1 MGFVMFRKKWLTA
14 RLPGVCLSAAC
25 ALPLV
30 AGAAAPYTTQSLS
43 LVRGWNAV
51 YVEVAPDATADELFA
66 DWPVDHVGLYD
77 PASFLATRQF
87 GADWDSGGL
96 SGSRMALWKR
106 GFPEASSIERI
117 PAGSVL
123 VTYCTNESHSVT
135 IRGVPAAPR
144 TTWHVSGTNAVHN
157 FFGFSTTQT
166 VDISAYLEGSPCE
179 DVKAKA
185 YYRIAGE
192 DPDAGPGTIEV
203 RSWISNVSD
212 GDVLLLPSDD
222 ISDWSGVLFVS
233 PMNGIDFGQDG
244 SKSTLTVRNDGTSP
258 RTVSMA
264 LEQAANAAELQLS
277 GTLPLWL
284 HVRDA
289 DVART
294 NAAWSAALS
303 GYGPVAEKE
312 LAPGETWRMEFGLDR
327 TAFATLAKGL
337 PFGAL
342 LRITENGASHAKVV
356 VPLAGETS
364 GVSASA
370 AAWPGGL
377 WVADVQFD
385 RIIPPGGSSE
395 TETGGAVKLRLP
407 IHIDAN
413 GKVRLLQRVVT
424 AGEIAADGT
433 YTYRLYAGSAVV
445 PTTATMVTRISAVC
459 LPTETPVI
467 EAEGGTGAASSGGIA
482 FSFTVAADGA
492 TSILRHPL
500 HPQHDGLRWD
510 FSTPTPSGDDFQN
523 YKGDVKPETFSVGNR
538 IEMSLDLN
546 GGEAA
551 WNPEGTKSGTCR
563 WTFSGLMRQGDIVL
577 SGQMTVK
584 RVSPVAEIV
593 LE

>member
-1 MGFVMFRKKWLTA
+1 MGFVMFRGKRLTA
-14 RLPGVCLSAAC
+14 RLSGVCLSFAC
-25 ALPLV
+25 VFPLV
-30 AGAAAPYTTQSLS
+30 AGAVAPYTTQSLS
-43 LVRGWNAV
+43 LVQGWNAV
-51 YVEVAPDATADELFA
+51 YVEVAPDAAADDLFA

-87 GADWDSGGL
+87 GADWDSEGL
-96 SGSRMALWKR
+96 TGSSMALWKR
-106 GFPEASSIERI
+106 GFPEASSLSRV

-144 TTWHVSGTNAVHN
+144 TTWHVSGTNAVYN
-157 FFGFSTTQT
+157 FFGFSTTQQT
-166 VDISAYLEGSPCE
+166 DISAYLEGSPCE
-179 DVKAKA
+179 GVKSRV
-185 YYRIAGE
+185 YYRIVG
-192 DPDAGPGTIEV
+192 DNLDAGPGPLEV
-203 RSWISNVSD
+203 RTWNSKVSD

-222 ISDWSGVLFVS
+222 LSDWSGVLFVS
-233 PMNGIDFGQDG
+233 PMNGIDFGQNG
-244 SKSTLTVRNDGTSP
+244 VKATLTVRNDGKSP
-258 RTVSMA
+258 RTVSVA

-277 GTLPLWL
+277 GTLPLCL

-303 GYGPVAEKE
+303 GYGPVAKKE
-312 LAPGETWRMEFGLDR
+312 LAPDETWRLEFGLDR
-327 TAFATLAKGL
+327 TAFSSLVKGL
-337 PFGAL
+337 SFGAL
-342 LRITENGASHAKVV
+342 LRITEDGDSHAKVV

-364 GVSASA
+364 GVVMPDA
-370 AAWPGGL
+370 ALPVGL

-385 RIIPPGGSSE
+385 HVLAPGSTVG
-395 TETGGAVKLRLP
+395 TETGGAAKLRLP

-467 EAEGGTGAASSGGIA
+467 EAAGESDSVIA
-482 FSFTVAADGA
+482 FSFAVAADGA

-510 FSTPTPSGDDFQN
+510 FSTPAPSGDDFQN

-538 IEMSLDLN
+538 IEMSFGLN

-563 WTFSGLMRQGDIVL
+563 WTFSGLMRQGNIVL
-577 SGQMTVK
+577 SGPMTVK
-584 RVSPVAEIV
+584 RVSSVAEIV

>member
-1 MGFVMFRKKWLTA
+1 MGFVMFREKWLTA
-14 RLPGVCLSAAC
+14 RLSGVCLYFAC
-25 ALPLV
+25 VFPLV
-30 AGAAAPYTTQSLS
+30 AGAVAPYTTQSLS
-43 LVRGWNAV
+43 LVQGWNAV
-51 YVEVAPDATADELFA
+51 YVEVAPDATADDLFA

-77 PASFLATRQF
+77 PVSFLATRQF
-87 GADWDSGGL
+87 GADWDSEGL
-96 SGSRMALWKR
+96 TGSSMALWKR
-106 GFPEASSIERI
+106 GFPEASSLSRV

-144 TTWHVSGTNAVHN
+144 TTWHVSGTNAVYN
-157 FFGFSTTQT
+157 FFGFSTTQQT
-166 VDISAYLEGSPCE
+166 DISAYLEGSPCE
-179 DVKAKA
+179 GVKSRA
-185 YYRIAGE
+185 YYRIVG
-192 DPDAGPGTIEV
+192 DNLDAGPDPLEV
-203 RSWISNVSD
+203 RTWNSKVSD

-222 ISDWSGVLFVS
+222 LSDWSGVLFVS
-233 PMNGIDFGQDG
+233 PMNGIDFGQNG
-244 SKSTLTVRNDGTSP
+244 VKATLTVRNDGKSP
-258 RTVSMA
+258 RTVSVS
-264 LEQAANAAELQLS
+264 LEQAVNAAELQLS
-277 GTLPLWL
+277 GTLPLCL

-303 GYGPVAEKE
+303 GYGPVAKKE
-312 LAPGETWRMEFGLDR
+312 LAPDETWRLEFGLDR
-327 TAFATLAKGL
+327 TAFSSLVKGL
-337 PFGAL
+337 SFGAL
-342 LRITENGASHAKVV
+342 LRITEDGDSHAKVV

-364 GVSASA
+364 GVVVPDA
-370 AAWPGGL
+370 ALPVGL

-385 RIIPPGGSSE
+385 HVLAPGGTVG
-395 TETGGAVKLRLP
+395 TETGGAAKLRLP

-467 EAEGGTGAASSGGIA
+467 EAAGESDSVIA

-510 FSTPTPSGDDFQN
+510 FSTPAPSGDDFQN

-538 IEMSLDLN
+538 IEMSFGLN

-551 WNPEGTKSGTCR
+551 WNPEDTKSGTCR
-563 WTFSGLMRQGDIVL
+563 WTFSGLMRQGNIVL
-577 SGQMTVK
+577 SGPMTVK
-584 RVSPVAEIV
+584 RVSSVAEIV

>member
-1 MGFVMFRKKWLTA
+1 MGFVMFREKWLTA
-14 RLPGVCLSAAC
+14 RLSGVCLYFAC
-25 ALPLV
+25 VFPLV
-30 AGAAAPYTTQSLS
+30 AGAVAPYTTQSLS
-43 LVRGWNAV
+43 LVQGWNAV
-51 YVEVAPDATADELFA
+51 YVEVAPDATADDLFA

-77 PASFLATRQF
+77 PVSFLVTRQF
-87 GADWDSGGL
+87 GADWDSEGL
-96 SGSRMALWKR
+96 TGSSMALWKR
-106 GFPEASSIERI
+106 GFPEASSFSRV

-144 TTWHVSGTNAVHN
+144 TTWHVSGTNAVYN
-157 FFGFSTTQT
+157 FFGFSTTQQT
-166 VDISAYLEGSPCE
+166 DISAYLEGSPCE
-179 DVKAKA
+179 GVKSRA
-185 YYRIAGE
+185 YYRIVG
-192 DPDAGPGTIEV
+192 DNLDAGPDPLEV
-203 RSWISNVSD
+203 RTWNSKVSD

-222 ISDWSGVLFVS
+222 LSDWSGVLFVS
-233 PMNGIDFGQDG
+233 PMNGIDFGQNG
-244 SKSTLTVRNDGTSP
+244 VKATLTVRNDGKSP
-258 RTVSMA
+258 RTVSVA

-277 GTLPLWL
+277 GTLPLCL

-303 GYGPVAEKE
+303 GYGPVTKKE
-312 LAPGETWRMEFGLDR
+312 LAPDETWRLEFGLDR
-327 TAFATLAKGL
+327 TAFSSLVKGL
-337 PFGAL
+337 SFGAL
-342 LRITENGASHAKVV
+342 LRITEDGDSHAKVV

-364 GVSASA
+364 GVVVPDA
-370 AAWPGGL
+370 ALPVGL

-385 RIIPPGGSSE
+385 HVLAPGSTVG
-395 TETGGAVKLRLP
+395 TETGGAAKLRLP

-445 PTTATMVTRISAVC
+445 PSTATMVTRISAVC

-467 EAEGGTGAASSGGIA
+467 EAAGESDSVIA
-482 FSFTVAADGA
+482 FSFAVAADGA

-510 FSTPTPSGDDFQN
+510 FSTPAPSGDDFQN

-538 IEMSLDLN
+538 IEMSFGLN

-551 WNPEGTKSGTCR
+551 WNPEDTKSGTCR
-563 WTFSGLMRQGDIVL
+563 WTFSGLMRQGNIVL
-577 SGQMTVK
+577 SGPMTVK
-584 RVSPVAEIV
+584 RVSSVAEIV

>member
-1 MGFVMFRKKWLTA
+1 MGFVMFRGKRLTA
-14 RLPGVCLSAAC
+14 RLSGVCLSFAC
-25 ALPLV
+25 VFPLV
-30 AGAAAPYTTQSLS
+30 AGAVAPYTTQSLS
-43 LVRGWNAV
+43 LVQGWNAV
-51 YVEVAPDATADELFA
+51 YVEVAPDAAADDLFA

-87 GADWDSGGL
+87 GADWDSEGL
-96 SGSRMALWKR
+96 TGSSMALWKR
-106 GFPEASSIERI
+106 GVPEASSLSRV

-144 TTWHVSGTNAVHN
+144 TTWHVSGTNAVYN
-157 FFGFSTTQT
+157 FFGFSTTQQT
-166 VDISAYLEGSPCE
+166 DISAYLEGSPCE
-179 DVKAKA
+179 GVKSRV
-185 YYRIAGE
+185 YYRIVG
-192 DPDAGPGTIEV
+192 DNLDAGPDPLEV
-203 RSWISNVSD
+203 RTWNSKVSD

-222 ISDWSGVLFVS
+222 LSDWSGVLFVS
-233 PMNGIDFGQDG
+233 PMNGIDFGQNG
-244 SKSTLTVRNDGTSP
+244 VKATLTVRNDGKSP
-258 RTVSMA
+258 RTVSVA

-277 GTLPLWL
+277 GTLPLCL

-303 GYGPVAEKE
+303 GYGPVAKKE
-312 LAPGETWRMEFGLDR
+312 LAPDETWRLEFGLDR
-327 TAFATLAKGL
+327 TAFSSLAKGL
-337 PFGAL
+337 SFGAL
-342 LRITENGASHAKVV
+342 LRITEDGDSHAKVV

-364 GVSASA
+364 GVVVPDA
-370 AAWPGGL
+370 ALPVGL

-385 RIIPPGGSSE
+385 HVLAPGSTVG
-395 TETGGAVKLRLP
+395 TETGGAAKLRLP

-467 EAEGGTGAASSGGIA
+467 EAAGESDSVIA

-510 FSTPTPSGDDFQN
+510 FSTPAPSGDDFQN

-538 IEMSLDLN
+538 IEMSFGLN

-551 WNPEGTKSGTCR
+551 WNPEDTKSGTCR
-563 WTFSGLMRQGDIVL
+563 WTFSGLMRQGNIVL
-577 SGQMTVK
+577 SGPMTVK
-584 RVSPVAEIV
+584 RVSSVAEIV

>member
-1 MGFVMFRKKWLTA
+1 MGFVMFRGKRLTA
-14 RLPGVCLSAAC
+14 RLSGVCLSFAC
-25 ALPLV
+25 VFPLV
-30 AGAAAPYTTQSLS
+30 AGAVAPYTTQSLS
-43 LVRGWNAV
+43 LVQGWNAV
-51 YVEVAPDATADELFA
+51 YVEVAPDAAADDLFA

-87 GADWDSGGL
+87 GADWDSEGL
-96 SGSRMALWKR
+96 TGSSMALWKR
-106 GFPEASSIERI
+106 GFPEASSFSRV

-135 IRGVPAAPR
+135 LRGAPAAPR
-144 TTWHVSGTNAVHN
+144 TTWHVSGTNAVYN
-157 FFGFSTTQT
+157 FFGFSTTQQT
-166 VDISAYLEGSPCE
+166 DISAYLEGSPCE
-179 DVKAKA
+179 GVKSRA
-185 YYRIAGE
+185 YYRIVG
-192 DPDAGPGTIEV
+192 DNLDAGPGPLEV
-203 RSWISNVSD
+203 RTWNSKVSD

-222 ISDWSGVLFVS
+222 LSDWSGVLFVS
-233 PMNGIDFGQDG
+233 PMNGVDFGQDG
-244 SKSTLTVRNDGTSP
+244 VKATLTVRNDGKSP
-258 RTVSMA
+258 RTVSVA

-277 GTLPLWL
+277 GTLPLCL

-303 GYGPVAEKE
+303 GYGPVAKKE
-312 LAPGETWRMEFGLDR
+312 LAPDETWRLEFGLDR
-327 TAFATLAKGL
+327 TAFSSLAKGL
-337 PFGAL
+337 SFGAL
-342 LRITENGASHAKVV
+342 LRITEDGDSHAKVV

-364 GVSASA
+364 GVVVPDA
-370 AAWPGGL
+370 ALPVGL

-385 RIIPPGGSSE
+385 HVLAPGSTVG
-395 TETGGAVKLRLP
+395 TETGGAAKLRLP

-467 EAEGGTGAASSGGIA
+467 EAAGESDSVIA

-510 FSTPTPSGDDFQN
+510 FSTPAPSGDDFQN

-538 IEMSLDLN
+538 IEMSFGLN

-563 WTFSGLMRQGDIVL
+563 WTFSGLMRQGNIVL
-577 SGQMTVK
+577 SGPMTVK
-584 RVSPVAEIV
+584 RVSSVAEIV

>member
-1 MGFVMFRKKWLTA
+1 MGFVMFRGKRLTA
-14 RLPGVCLSAAC
+14 RLSGVCLSFAC
-25 ALPLV
+25 VFPLV
-30 AGAAAPYTTQSLS
+30 VGAVAPYKTQSLS
-43 LVRGWNAV
+43 LVQGWNAV
-51 YVEVAPDATADELFA
+51 YVEVAPDAAADDLFA

-87 GADWDSGGL
+87 GADWDSEGL
-96 SGSRMALWKR
+96 TGSSMALWKR
-106 GFPEASSIERI
+106 GFPEASSLSRV

-144 TTWHVSGTNAVHN
+144 TTWHVSGTNAVYN
-157 FFGFSTTQT
+157 FFGFSTTQQT
-166 VDISAYLEGSPCE
+166 DISAYLEGSPCE
-179 DVKAKA
+179 GVKSRA
-185 YYRIAGE
+185 YYRIVG
-192 DPDAGPGTIEV
+192 DNLDAGPGLLEV
-203 RSWISNVSD
+203 RTWNSKVSD

-222 ISDWSGVLFVS
+222 LSDWSGVLFVS
-233 PMNGIDFGQDG
+233 PMNGIDFGQNG
-244 SKSTLTVRNDGTSP
+244 VKATLTVRNDGKSP
-258 RTVSMA
+258 RTVSVA

-277 GTLPLWL
+277 GTLPLCL

-303 GYGPVAEKE
+303 GYGPVAKKE
-312 LAPGETWRMEFGLDR
+312 LAPDETWRLEFGLDR
-327 TAFATLAKGL
+327 TAFSSLVKGL
-337 PFGAL
+337 SFGAL
-342 LRITENGASHAKVV
+342 LRITEDGDSHAKVV

-364 GVSASA
+364 GVVVPDA
-370 AAWPGGL
+370 ALPVGL

-385 RIIPPGGSSE
+385 HVLAPGSTVG
-395 TETGGAVKLRLP
+395 TETGGAAKLRLP

-467 EAEGGTGAASSGGIA
+467 EAAGESDSVIA
-482 FSFTVAADGA
+482 FSFAVAADGA

-510 FSTPTPSGDDFQN
+510 FSTPAPSGDDFQN

-538 IEMSLDLN
+538 IEMSFGLN

-551 WNPEGTKSGTCR
+551 WNPEDTKSGTCR
-563 WTFSGLMRQGDIVL
+563 WTFSGLMRQGNIVL
-577 SGQMTVK
+577 SGPMTVK
-584 RVSPVAEIV
+584 RVSSVAEIV

>member
-1 MGFVMFRKKWLTA
+1 MGFVMFREKWLTA
-14 RLPGVCLSAAC
+14 RLSGVCLYFAC
-25 ALPLV
+25 VFPLV
-30 AGAAAPYTTQSLS
+30 AGAVAPYTTQSLS
-43 LVRGWNAV
+43 LVQGWNAV
-51 YVEVAPDATADELFA
+51 YVEVAPDATADDLFA

-77 PASFLATRQF
+77 PVSFLVTRQF
-87 GADWDSGGL
+87 GADWDSEGL
-96 SGSRMALWKR
+96 TGSSMALWKR
-106 GFPEASSIERI
+106 GFPEASSLSRV

-144 TTWHVSGTNAVHN
+144 TTWHVSGTNAVYN
-157 FFGFSTTQT
+157 FFGFSTTQQT
-166 VDISAYLEGSPCE
+166 DISAYLEGSPCE
-179 DVKAKA
+179 GVKSRA
-185 YYRIAGE
+185 YYRIVG
-192 DPDAGPGTIEV
+192 DNLDAGPDPLEV
-203 RSWISNVSD
+203 RTWNSKVSD

-222 ISDWSGVLFVS
+222 LSDWSGVLFVS
-233 PMNGIDFGQDG
+233 PMNGIDFGQNG
-244 SKSTLTVRNDGTSP
+244 VKATLTVRNDGKSP
-258 RTVSMA
+258 RTVSVT
-264 LEQAANAAELQLS
+264 LEQAVNAAELQLS
-277 GTLPLWL
+277 GTLPLCL

-303 GYGPVAEKE
+303 GYGPVTKKE
-312 LAPGETWRMEFGLDR
+312 LAPDETWRLEFGLDR
-327 TAFATLAKGL
+327 TAFSSLVKGL
-337 PFGAL
+337 SFGAL
-342 LRITENGASHAKVV
+342 LRITEDGDSHAKVV

-364 GVSASA
+364 GVVVPDA
-370 AAWPGGL
+370 ALPVGL

-385 RIIPPGGSSE
+385 HVLAPGSTVG
-395 TETGGAVKLRLP
+395 TETGGAAKLRLP

-445 PTTATMVTRISAVC
+445 PSTATMVTRISAVC

-467 EAEGGTGAASSGGIA
+467 EAAGESDSVIA
-482 FSFTVAADGA
+482 FSFAVAADGA

-510 FSTPTPSGDDFQN
+510 FSTPAPSGDDFQN

-538 IEMSLDLN
+538 IEMSFGLN

-551 WNPEGTKSGTCR
+551 WNPEDTKSGTCR
-563 WTFSGLMRQGDIVL
+563 WTFSGLMRQGNIVL
-577 SGQMTVK
+577 SGPMTVK
-584 RVSPVAEIV
+584 RVSSVAEIV

>member
-1 MGFVMFRKKWLTA
+1 MGFVMFREKWLTA
-14 RLPGVCLSAAC
+14 RLSGVCLYFAC
-25 ALPLV
+25 VFPLV
-30 AGAAAPYTTQSLS
+30 AGAVAPYTTQSLS
-43 LVRGWNAV
+43 LVQGWNAV
-51 YVEVAPDATADELFA
+51 YVEVAPDATADDLFA

-77 PASFLATRQF
+77 PVSFLATRQF
-87 GADWDSGGL
+87 GADWDSEGL
-96 SGSRMALWKR
+96 TGSSMALWKR
-106 GFPEASSIERI
+106 GFPEASSLSRV

-144 TTWHVSGTNAVHN
+144 TTWHVSGTNAVYN
-157 FFGFSTTQT
+157 FFGFSTTQQT
-166 VDISAYLEGSPCE
+166 DISAYLEGSPCE
-179 DVKAKA
+179 GVKSRA
-185 YYRIAGE
+185 YYRIVG
-192 DPDAGPGTIEV
+192 DNLDAGPDPLEV
-203 RSWISNVSD
+203 RTWNSKVSD

-222 ISDWSGVLFVS
+222 LSDWSGVLFVS
-233 PMNGIDFGQDG
+233 PMNGIDFGQNG
-244 SKSTLTVRNDGTSP
+244 VKATLTVRNDGKSP
-258 RTVSMA
+258 RTVSVT
-264 LEQAANAAELQLS
+264 LEQAVNAAELQLS
-277 GTLPLWL
+277 GTLPLCL

-303 GYGPVAEKE
+303 GYGPVTKKE
-312 LAPGETWRMEFGLDR
+312 LAPDETWRLEFGLDR
-327 TAFATLAKGL
+327 TAFSSLVKGL
-337 PFGAL
+337 SFGAL
-342 LRITENGASHAKVV
+342 LRITEDGDSHAKVV

-364 GVSASA
+364 GVVVPDA
-370 AAWPGGL
+370 ALPVGL

-385 RIIPPGGSSE
+385 HVLAPGSTVG
-395 TETGGAVKLRLP
+395 TETGGAAKLRLP

-445 PTTATMVTRISAVC
+445 PSTATMVTRISAVC

-467 EAEGGTGAASSGGIA
+467 EAAGESDSVIA
-482 FSFTVAADGA
+482 FSFAVAADGA

-510 FSTPTPSGDDFQN
+510 FSTPAPSGDDFQN

-538 IEMSLDLN
+538 IEMSFGLN

-551 WNPEGTKSGTCR
+551 WNPEDTKSGTCR
-563 WTFSGLMRQGDIVL
+563 WTFSGLMRQGNIVL
-577 SGQMTVK
+577 SGPMTVK
-584 RVSPVAEIV
+584 RVSSVAEIV

>member
-1 MGFVMFRKKWLTA
+1 MGFVMFREKWLTA
-14 RLPGVCLSAAC
+14 RLSGVCLSFAC
-25 ALPLV
+25 VFPLV
-30 AGAAAPYTTQSLS
+30 AGAVAPYTTQSLS
-43 LVRGWNAV
+43 LVQGWNAV
-51 YVEVAPDATADELFA
+51 YVEVAPDAAADDLFA

-87 GADWDSGGL
+87 GADWDSEGL
-96 SGSRMALWKR
+96 TGSSMALWKR
-106 GFPEASSIERI
+106 GFPEASSLSRV

-144 TTWHVSGTNAVHN
+144 TTWHVSGTNAVYN
-157 FFGFSTTQT
+157 FFGFSTTQQT
-166 VDISAYLEGSPCE
+166 DISAYLEGSPCE
-179 DVKAKA
+179 GVKSRV
-185 YYRIAGE
+185 YYRIVG
-192 DPDAGPGTIEV
+192 DNLDAGPDPLEV
-203 RSWISNVSD
+203 RTWNSKVSD

-222 ISDWSGVLFVS
+222 LSDWSGVLFVS
-233 PMNGIDFGQDG
+233 PMNGIDFGQNG
-244 SKSTLTVRNDGTSP
+244 VKATLTVRNDGKSP
-258 RTVSMA
+258 RTVSVA

-277 GTLPLWL
+277 GTLPLCL

-303 GYGPVAEKE
+303 GYGPVAKKE
-312 LAPGETWRMEFGLDR
+312 LAPDETWRLEFGLDR
-327 TAFATLAKGL
+327 TAFSSLVKGL
-337 PFGAL
+337 SFGAL
-342 LRITENGASHAKVV
+342 LRITEDGDSHAKVV

-364 GVSASA
+364 GVVVPDA
-370 AAWPGGL
+370 ALPVGL

-385 RIIPPGGSSE
+385 HVLAPGSTVG
-395 TETGGAVKLRLP
+395 TETGGAAKLRLP

-413 GKVRLLQRVVT
+413 GKGRLLQRVVT

-467 EAEGGTGAASSGGIA
+467 EAAGESDSVIA
-482 FSFTVAADGA
+482 FSFAVAADGA

-510 FSTPTPSGDDFQN
+510 FSTPAPSGDDFQN

-538 IEMSLDLN
+538 IEMSFGLN

-563 WTFSGLMRQGDIVL
+563 WTFSGLMRQGNIVL
-577 SGQMTVK
+577 SGPMTVK
-584 RVSPVAEIV
+584 RVSSVAEIV

>member
-1 MGFVMFRKKWLTA
+1 MGFVMFREKWLTV
-14 RLPGVCLSAAC
+14 RLSGVCLSFAC
-25 ALPLV
+25 VFPLV
-30 AGAAAPYTTQSLS
+30 AGAVAPYTTQSLS
-43 LVRGWNAV
+43 LVQGWNAV
-51 YVEVAPDATADELFA
+51 YVEVAPDAAADDLFA

-87 GADWDSGGL
+87 GADWDSEGL
-96 SGSRMALWKR
+96 TGSSMALWKR
-106 GFPEASSIERI
+106 GFPEASSLSRV

-157 FFGFSTTQT
+157 FFGFSTTQQT
-166 VDISAYLEGSPCE
+166 DISAYLEGSPCE
-179 DVKAKA
+179 GVKSRA
-185 YYRIAGE
+185 YYRIVG
-192 DPDAGPGTIEV
+192 DNLDAGPGLLEV
-203 RSWISNVSD
+203 RTWNSKVPD

-222 ISDWSGVLFVS
+222 LSDWSGVLFVS
-233 PMNGIDFGQDG
+233 PMNGIDFGQNG
-244 SKSTLTVRNDGTSP
+244 VKATLTVRNDGKSP
-258 RTVSMA
+258 RTVSVA

-277 GTLPLWL
+277 GTLPLCL

-303 GYGPVAEKE
+303 GYGPVTKKE
-312 LAPGETWRMEFGLDR
+312 LAPDETWRLEFGLDR
-327 TAFATLAKGL
+327 TAFSSLVKGL
-337 PFGAL
+337 SFGAL
-342 LRITENGASHAKVV
+342 LRITEDGDSHAKVV

-364 GVSASA
+364 GVVVPDA
-370 AAWPGGL
+370 ALPVGL

-385 RIIPPGGSSE
+385 HVLAPGSTVG
-395 TETGGAVKLRLP
+395 TETGGAAKLRLP

-467 EAEGGTGAASSGGIA
+467 EAAGESDSVIA
-482 FSFTVAADGA
+482 FSFAVAADGA

-510 FSTPTPSGDDFQN
+510 FSTPAPSGDDFQN

-538 IEMSLDLN
+538 IEMSFGLN

-551 WNPEGTKSGTCR
+551 WNPEDTKSGTCR
-563 WTFSGLMRQGDIVL
+563 WTFSGLMRQGNIVL
-577 SGQMTVK
+577 SGPMTVK
-584 RVSPVAEIV
+584 RVSSVAEIV

>member
-1 MGFVMFRKKWLTA
+1 MGFVMFREKWLTA
-14 RLPGVCLSAAC
+14 RLSGVCLYFAC
-25 ALPLV
+25 VFPLV
-30 AGAAAPYTTQSLS
+30 AGAVAPYTTQSLS
-43 LVRGWNAV
+43 LVQGWNAV
-51 YVEVAPDATADELFA
+51 YVEVAPDAAADDLFA

-77 PASFLATRQF
+77 PVSFLVTRQF
-87 GADWDSGGL
+87 GADWDSEGL
-96 SGSRMALWKR
+96 TGSSMALWKR
-106 GFPEASSIERI
+106 GFPEASSLSRV

-144 TTWHVSGTNAVHN
+144 TTWHVSGTNAVYN
-157 FFGFSTTQT
+157 FFGFSTTQQT
-166 VDISAYLEGSPCE
+166 DISAYLEGSPCE
-179 DVKAKA
+179 GVKSRA
-185 YYRIAGE
+185 YYRIVG
-192 DPDAGPGTIEV
+192 DNLDAGPDPLEV
-203 RSWISNVSD
+203 RTWNSKVSD

-222 ISDWSGVLFVS
+222 LSDWSGVLFVS
-233 PMNGIDFGQDG
+233 PMNGIDFGQNG
-244 SKSTLTVRNDGTSP
+244 VKATLTVRNDGKSP
-258 RTVSMA
+258 RTVSVT
-264 LEQAANAAELQLS
+264 LEQAVNAAELQLS
-277 GTLPLWL
+277 GTLPLCL

-303 GYGPVAEKE
+303 GYGPVTKKE
-312 LAPGETWRMEFGLDR
+312 LAPDETWRLEFGLDR
-327 TAFATLAKGL
+327 TAFSSLVKGL
-337 PFGAL
+337 SFGAL
-342 LRITENGASHAKVV
+342 LRITEDGDSHAKVV

-364 GVSASA
+364 GVVVPDA
-370 AAWPGGL
+370 ALPVGL

-385 RIIPPGGSSE
+385 HVLAPGSTVG
-395 TETGGAVKLRLP
+395 TETGGAAKLRLP

-467 EAEGGTGAASSGGIA
+467 EAAGESDSVIA
-482 FSFTVAADGA
+482 FSFAVAADGA

-510 FSTPTPSGDDFQN
+510 FSTPAPSGDDFQN

-538 IEMSLDLN
+538 IEMSFGLN

-551 WNPEGTKSGTCR
+551 WNPEDTKSGTCR
-563 WTFSGLMRQGDIVL
+563 WTFSGLMRQGNIVL
-577 SGQMTVK
+577 SGPMTVK
-584 RVSPVAEIV
+584 RVSSVAEIV

>member
-1 MGFVMFRKKWLTA
+1 MGFVMFRGKRLTA
-14 RLPGVCLSAAC
+14 RLSGVCLSFAC
-25 ALPLV
+25 VFPLV
-30 AGAAAPYTTQSLS
+30 AGAVAPYTTQSLS
-43 LVRGWNAV
+43 LVQGWNAV
-51 YVEVAPDATADELFA
+51 YVEVAPDATADDLFA

-77 PASFLATRQF
+77 PVSFLATRQF
-87 GADWDSGGL
+87 GADWDSEGL
-96 SGSRMALWKR
+96 TGSSMALWKR
-106 GFPEASSIERI
+106 GFPEASSLSRV

-144 TTWHVSGTNAVHN
+144 TTWHVSGTNAVYN
-157 FFGFSTTQT
+157 FFGFSTTQQT
-166 VDISAYLEGSPCE
+166 DISAYLEGSPCE
-179 DVKAKA
+179 GVKSRV
-185 YYRIAGE
+185 YYRIVG
-192 DPDAGPGTIEV
+192 DNLDAGPGPLEV
-203 RSWISNVSD
+203 RTWNSKVSD

-222 ISDWSGVLFVS
+222 LSDWSGVLFVS
-233 PMNGIDFGQDG
+233 PMNGIDFGQNG
-244 SKSTLTVRNDGTSP
+244 VKATLTVRNDGKSP
-258 RTVSMA
+258 RTVSVA

-277 GTLPLWL
+277 GTLPLCL

-294 NAAWSAALS
+294 NAAWSVALS
-303 GYGPVAEKE
+303 GYGPVTKKE
-312 LAPGETWRMEFGLDR
+312 LAPDETWRLEFGLDR
-327 TAFATLAKGL
+327 TAFSSLVKGL
-337 PFGAL
+337 SFGAL
-342 LRITENGASHAKVV
+342 LRITEDGDSHAKVV

-364 GVSASA
+364 GVVVPDA
-370 AAWPGGL
+370 ALPVGL

-385 RIIPPGGSSE
+385 HVLAPGGTVG
-395 TETGGAVKLRLP
+395 TETGGAAKLRLP

-467 EAEGGTGAASSGGIA
+467 EAAGESDSVIA

-510 FSTPTPSGDDFQN
+510 FSTPAPSGDDFQN

-538 IEMSLDLN
+538 IEMSFGLN

-563 WTFSGLMRQGDIVL
+563 WTFSGLMRQGNIVL
-577 SGQMTVK
+577 SGPMTVK
-584 RVSPVAEIV
+584 RVSSVAEIV

>member
-1 MGFVMFRKKWLTA
+1 MGFVMFRGKRLTA
-14 RLPGVCLSAAC
+14 RLSGVCLSFAC
-25 ALPLV
+25 VFPLV
-30 AGAAAPYTTQSLS
+30 AGAVAPYTTQSLS
-43 LVRGWNAV
+43 LVQGWNAV
-51 YVEVAPDATADELFA
+51 YVEVAPDAAADDLFA

-87 GADWDSGGL
+87 GADWDSEGL
-96 SGSRMALWKR
+96 TGSSMALWKR
-106 GFPEASSIERI
+106 GFPEASSFSRV

-135 IRGVPAAPR
+135 LRGAPAAPR
-144 TTWHVSGTNAVHN
+144 TTWHVSGTNAVYN
-157 FFGFSTTQT
+157 FFGFSTTQQT
-166 VDISAYLEGSPCE
+166 DISAYLEGSPCE
-179 DVKAKA
+179 GVKSRA
-185 YYRIAGE
+185 YYRIVG
-192 DPDAGPGTIEV
+192 DNLDAGPGPIEV
-203 RSWISNVSD
+203 RSWNSKVSD
-212 GDVLLLPSDD
+212 GEVLLLPSDD
-222 ISDWSGVLFVS
+222 LSDWSGVLFVS
-233 PMNGIDFGQDG
+233 PMNGVDFGQDG
-244 SKSTLTVRNDGTSP
+244 VKATLTVRNDGKSP
-258 RTVSMA
+258 RTVSVA

-277 GTLPLWL
+277 GTLPLCL

-303 GYGPVAEKE
+303 GYGPVTKKE
-312 LAPGETWRMEFGLDR
+312 LAPDETWRLEFGLDR
-327 TAFATLAKGL
+327 TAFSSLVKGL
-337 PFGAL
+337 SFGAL
-342 LRITENGASHAKVV
+342 LRITEDGDSHAKVV

-364 GVSASA
+364 GVVVPDA
-370 AAWPGGL
+370 ALPVGL

-385 RIIPPGGSSE
+385 HVLAPGSTVG
-395 TETGGAVKLRLP
+395 TETGGAAKLRLP

-467 EAEGGTGAASSGGIA
+467 EAAGESDSVIA

-510 FSTPTPSGDDFQN
+510 FSTPAPSGDDFQN

-538 IEMSLDLN
+538 IEMSFGLN

-551 WNPEGTKSGTCR
+551 WNPEDTKSGTCR
-563 WTFSGLMRQGDIVL
+563 WTFSGLMRQGNIVL
-577 SGQMTVK
+577 SGPMTVK
-584 RVSPVAEIV
+584 RVSSVAEIV

>member
-1 MGFVMFRKKWLTA
+1 MGFVMFREKWLTA
-14 RLPGVCLSAAC
+14 RLSGVCLSFAC
-25 ALPLV
+25 VFPLV
-30 AGAAAPYTTQSLS
+30 AGAVAPYTTQSLS
-43 LVRGWNAV
+43 LMQGWNAV
-51 YVEVAPDATADELFA
+51 YVEVAPDAAADDLFA

-87 GADWDSGGL
+87 GADWDSEGL
-96 SGSRMALWKR
+96 TGSSMALWKR
-106 GFPEASSIERI
+106 GFPEASSLSRV

-157 FFGFSTTQT
+157 FFGFSTTQQT
-166 VDISAYLEGSPCE
+166 DISAYLEGSPCE
-179 DVKAKA
+179 GVKSRA
-185 YYRIAGE
+185 YYRIVG
-192 DPDAGPGTIEV
+192 DNLDAGPGLLEV
-203 RSWISNVSD
+203 RTWNSKVSD

-222 ISDWSGVLFVS
+222 LSDWSGVLFVS
-233 PMNGIDFGQDG
+233 PMNGIDFGQNG
-244 SKSTLTVRNDGTSP
+244 VKATLTVRNDGKSP
-258 RTVSMA
+258 RTVSVA

-277 GTLPLWL
+277 GTLPLCL

-303 GYGPVAEKE
+303 GYGPVTKKE
-312 LAPGETWRMEFGLDR
+312 LAPDETWRLEFGLDR
-327 TAFATLAKGL
+327 TAFSSLVKGL
-337 PFGAL
+337 SFGAL
-342 LRITENGASHAKVV
+342 LRITEDGDSHAKVV

-364 GVSASA
+364 GVVVPDA
-370 AAWPGGL
+370 ALPVGL

-385 RIIPPGGSSE
+385 HVLAPGSTVG
-395 TETGGAVKLRLP
+395 TETGGAAKLRLP

-467 EAEGGTGAASSGGIA
+467 EAAGESDSVIA

-510 FSTPTPSGDDFQN
+510 FSTPAPSGDDFQN

-538 IEMSLDLN
+538 IEMSFGLN

-551 WNPEGTKSGTCR
+551 WNPEDTKSGTCR
-563 WTFSGLMRQGDIVL
+563 WTFSGLMRQGNIVL
-577 SGQMTVK
+577 SGPMTVK
-584 RVSPVAEIV
+584 RVSSVAEIV

>member
-1 MGFVMFRKKWLTA
+1 MGFVMFRGKRLTA
-14 RLPGVCLSAAC
+14 RLSGVCLSFAC
-25 ALPLV
+25 VFPLV
-30 AGAAAPYTTQSLS
+30 AGAVAPYTTQSLS
-43 LVRGWNAV
+43 LVQGWNAV
-51 YVEVAPDATADELFA
+51 YVEVAPDAAADDLFA

-87 GADWDSGGL
+87 GADWDSEGL
-96 SGSRMALWKR
+96 TGSSMALWKR
-106 GFPEASSIERI
+106 GFPEASSLSRV

-144 TTWHVSGTNAVHN
+144 TTWHVSGTNAVYN
-157 FFGFSTTQT
+157 FFGFSTTQQT
-166 VDISAYLEGSPCE
+166 DISAYLEGSPCE
-179 DVKAKA
+179 GVKSRA
-185 YYRIAGE
+185 YYRIVG
-192 DPDAGPGTIEV
+192 DNLDAGPDPLEV
-203 RSWISNVSD
+203 RTWNSKVSD

-222 ISDWSGVLFVS
+222 LSDWSGVLFVS
-233 PMNGIDFGQDG
+233 PMNGIDFGQNG
-244 SKSTLTVRNDGTSP
+244 VKATLTVRNDGKSP
-258 RTVSMA
+258 RTVSVT
-264 LEQAANAAELQLS
+264 LEQAVNAAELQLS
-277 GTLPLWL
+277 GTLPLCL

-303 GYGPVAEKE
+303 GYGPVAKKE
-312 LAPGETWRMEFGLDR
+312 LAPDETWRLEFGLDR
-327 TAFATLAKGL
+327 TAFSSLVKGL
-337 PFGAL
+337 SFGAL
-342 LRITENGASHAKVV
+342 LRITEDGDSHAKVV

-364 GVSASA
+364 GVVVPDA
-370 AAWPGGL
+370 ALPVGL

-385 RIIPPGGSSE
+385 HVLAPGSTVG
-395 TETGGAVKLRLP
+395 TETGGAAKLRLP

-467 EAEGGTGAASSGGIA
+467 EAAGESDSVIA

-510 FSTPTPSGDDFQN
+510 FSTPAPSGDDFQN

-538 IEMSLDLN
+538 IEMSFGLN

-551 WNPEGTKSGTCR
+551 WNPEDTKSGTCR
-563 WTFSGLMRQGDIVL
+563 WTFSGLMRQGNIVL
-577 SGQMTVK
+577 SGPMTVK
-584 RVSPVAEIV
+584 RVSSVAEIV

>member
-1 MGFVMFRKKWLTA
+1 MGFVMFREKWLTV
-14 RLPGVCLSAAC
+14 RLSGVCLSFAC
-25 ALPLV
+25 VFPLV
-30 AGAAAPYTTQSLS
+30 AGAVAPYTTQSLS
-43 LVRGWNAV
+43 LVQGWNAV
-51 YVEVAPDATADELFA
+51 YVEVAPDAAADDLFA

-87 GADWDSGGL
+87 GADWDSEGL
-96 SGSRMALWKR
+96 TGSSMALWKR
-106 GFPEASSIERI
+106 GFPEASSLSRV

-144 TTWHVSGTNAVHN
+144 TTWHVSGTNAVYN
-157 FFGFSTTQT
+157 FFGFSTTQQT
-166 VDISAYLEGSPCE
+166 DISAYLEGSPCE
-179 DVKAKA
+179 GVKSRV
-185 YYRIAGE
+185 YYRIVG
-192 DPDAGPGTIEV
+192 DNLDAGPGPLEV
-203 RSWISNVSD
+203 RTWNSKVSD

-222 ISDWSGVLFVS
+222 LSDWSGVLFVS
-233 PMNGIDFGQDG
+233 PMTGIDFGQNG
-244 SKSTLTVRNDGTSP
+244 VKATLTVRNDGKSP
-258 RTVSMA
+258 RTVSVA

-277 GTLPLWL
+277 GTLPLCL

-303 GYGPVAEKE
+303 GYGPVTKKE
-312 LAPGETWRMEFGLDR
+312 LAPDETWRLEFGLDR
-327 TAFATLAKGL
+327 TAFSSLVKGL
-337 PFGAL
+337 SFGAL
-342 LRITENGASHAKVV
+342 LRITEDGDSHAKVV

-364 GVSASA
+364 GVVVPDA
-370 AAWPGGL
+370 ALPVGL

-385 RIIPPGGSSE
+385 HVLAPGSTVG
-395 TETGGAVKLRLP
+395 TETGGAAKLRLP

-467 EAEGGTGAASSGGIA
+467 EAAGESDSVIA
-482 FSFTVAADGA
+482 FSFAVAADGA

-510 FSTPTPSGDDFQN
+510 FSTPAPSGDDFQN

-538 IEMSLDLN
+538 IEMSFGLN

-551 WNPEGTKSGTCR
+551 WNPEDTKSGTCR
-563 WTFSGLMRQGDIVL
+563 WTFSGLMRQGNIVL
-577 SGQMTVK
+577 SGPMTVK
-584 RVSPVAEIV
+584 RVSSVAEIV

>member
-1 MGFVMFRKKWLTA
+1 MGFVMFREKWLTA
-14 RLPGVCLSAAC
+14 RLSGVCLYFAC
-25 ALPLV
+25 VFPLV
-30 AGAAAPYTTQSLS
+30 AGAVAPYTTQSLS
-43 LVRGWNAV
+43 LVQGWNAV
-51 YVEVAPDATADELFA
+51 YVEVAPDATADDLFA

-77 PASFLATRQF
+77 PVSFLVTRQF
-87 GADWDSGGL
+87 GADWDSEGL
-96 SGSRMALWKR
+96 TGSSMALWKR
-106 GFPEASSIERI
+106 GFPEASSLSRV

-144 TTWHVSGTNAVHN
+144 TTWHVSGTNAVYN
-157 FFGFSTTQT
+157 FFGFSTTQQT
-166 VDISAYLEGSPCE
+166 DISAYLEGSPCE
-179 DVKAKA
+179 GVKSRA
-185 YYRIAGE
+185 YYRIVG
-192 DPDAGPGTIEV
+192 DNLDAGPDPLEV
-203 RSWISNVSD
+203 RTWNSKVSD

-222 ISDWSGVLFVS
+222 LSDWSGVLFVS
-233 PMNGIDFGQDG
+233 PMNGIDFGQNG
-244 SKSTLTVRNDGTSP
+244 VKATLTVRNDGKSP
-258 RTVSMA
+258 RTVSVT
-264 LEQAANAAELQLS
+264 LEQAVNAAELQLS
-277 GTLPLWL
+277 GTLPLCL

-303 GYGPVAEKE
+303 GYGPVTKKE
-312 LAPGETWRMEFGLDR
+312 LAPDETWRLEFGLDR
-327 TAFATLAKGL
+327 TAFSSLVKGL
-337 PFGAL
+337 SFGAL
-342 LRITENGASHAKVV
+342 LRITEDGDSHAKVV

-364 GVSASA
+364 GVVVPDA
-370 AAWPGGL
+370 ALPVGL

-385 RIIPPGGSSE
+385 HVLAPGSTVG
-395 TETGGAVKLRLP
+395 TETGGAAKLRLP

-467 EAEGGTGAASSGGIA
+467 EAAGESDSVIA
-482 FSFTVAADGA
+482 FSFAVAADGA

-510 FSTPTPSGDDFQN
+510 FSTPAPSGDDFQN

-538 IEMSLDLN
+538 IEMSFGLN

-551 WNPEGTKSGTCR
+551 WNPEDTKSGTCR
-563 WTFSGLMRQGDIVL
+563 WTFSGLMRQGNIVL
-577 SGQMTVK
+577 SGPMTVK
-584 RVSPVAEIV
+584 RVSSVAEIV

>member
-1 MGFVMFRKKWLTA
+1 MGFVMFRGKRLTA
-14 RLPGVCLSAAC
+14 RLSGVCLSFAC
-25 ALPLV
+25 VFPLV
-30 AGAAAPYTTQSLS
+30 AGAVAPYTTQSLS
-43 LVRGWNAV
+43 LVQGWNAV
-51 YVEVAPDATADELFA
+51 YVEVAPDAAADDLFA

-87 GADWDSGGL
+87 GADWDSEGL
-96 SGSRMALWKR
+96 TGSSMALWKR
-106 GFPEASSIERI
+106 GFPEASSFSRV

-135 IRGVPAAPR
+135 LRGAPAAPR
-144 TTWHVSGTNAVHN
+144 TTWHVSGTNAVYN
-157 FFGFSTTQT
+157 FFGFSTTQQT
-166 VDISAYLEGSPCE
+166 DISAYLEGSPCE
-179 DVKAKA
+179 GVKSRA
-185 YYRIAGE
+185 YYRIVG
-192 DPDAGPGTIEV
+192 DNLDAGPDPLEV
-203 RSWISNVSD
+203 RTWNSKVSD

-222 ISDWSGVLFVS
+222 LSDWSGVLFVS
-233 PMNGIDFGQDG
+233 PMNGVDFGQDG
-244 SKSTLTVRNDGTSP
+244 VKATLTVRNDGKSP
-258 RTVSMA
+258 RTVSVA

-277 GTLPLWL
+277 GTLPLCL

-303 GYGPVAEKE
+303 GYGPVTKKE
-312 LAPGETWRMEFGLDR
+312 LAPDETWRLEFGLDR
-327 TAFATLAKGL
+327 TAFSSLAKGL
-337 PFGAL
+337 SFGAL
-342 LRITENGASHAKVV
+342 LRITEDGDSHAKVV

-364 GVSASA
+364 GVVVPDA
-370 AAWPGGL
+370 ALPVGL

-385 RIIPPGGSSE
+385 HVLAPGSTVG
-395 TETGGAVKLRLP
+395 TETGGAAKLRLP

-467 EAEGGTGAASSGGIA
+467 EAAGESDSVIA

-510 FSTPTPSGDDFQN
+510 FSTPAPSGDDFQN

-538 IEMSLDLN
+538 IEMSFGLN

-563 WTFSGLMRQGDIVL
+563 WTFSGLMRQGNIVL
-577 SGQMTVK
+577 SGPMTVK
-584 RVSPVAEIV
+584 RVSSVAEIV

>member
-1 MGFVMFRKKWLTA
+1 MGFVMFRGKRLTA
-14 RLPGVCLSAAC
+14 RLSGVCLSFAC
-25 ALPLV
+25 VFPLV
-30 AGAAAPYTTQSLS
+30 AGAVAPYTTQSLS
-43 LVRGWNAV
+43 LVQGWNAV
-51 YVEVAPDATADELFA
+51 YVEVAPDATADDLFA

-87 GADWDSGGL
+87 GADWDSEGL
-96 SGSRMALWKR
+96 TGSSMALWKR
-106 GFPEASSIERI
+106 GFPEASSLSRV

-144 TTWHVSGTNAVHN
+144 TTWHVSGTNAVCN
-157 FFGFSTTQT
+157 FFGFSTTQQT
-166 VDISAYLEGSPCE
+166 DISAYLEGSPCE
-179 DVKAKA
+179 GVKSRA
-185 YYRIAGE
+185 YYRIVG
-192 DPDAGPGTIEV
+192 DNLDAGPGPLEV
-203 RSWISNVSD
+203 RTWNSKVSD

-222 ISDWSGVLFVS
+222 LSDWSGVLFVS
-233 PMNGIDFGQDG
+233 PMNGIDFGQNG
-244 SKSTLTVRNDGTSP
+244 VKATLTVRNDGKSP
-258 RTVSMA
+258 RTVSVA

-277 GTLPLWL
+277 GTLPLCL

-303 GYGPVAEKE
+303 GYGPVTKKE
-312 LAPGETWRMEFGLDR
+312 LAPDETWRLEFGLDR
-327 TAFATLAKGL
+327 TAFSSLVKGL
-337 PFGAL
+337 SFGAL
-342 LRITENGASHAKVV
+342 LRITEDGDSHAKVV

-364 GVSASA
+364 GVVVPDA
-370 AAWPGGL
+370 ALPVGL

-385 RIIPPGGSSE
+385 HVLAPGSTVG
-395 TETGGAVKLRLP
+395 TETGGAAKLRLP

-467 EAEGGTGAASSGGIA
+467 EAAGESDSVIA
-482 FSFTVAADGA
+482 FSFAVAADGA

-510 FSTPTPSGDDFQN
+510 FSTPAPSGDDFQN

-538 IEMSLDLN
+538 IEMSFGLN

-551 WNPEGTKSGTCR
+551 WNPEDTKSGTCR
-563 WTFSGLMRQGDIVL
+563 WTFSGLMRQGNIVL
-577 SGQMTVK
+577 SGPMTVK
-584 RVSPVAEIV
+584 RVSSVAEIV

>member
-1 MGFVMFRKKWLTA
+1 MGFVMFREKWLTA
-14 RLPGVCLSAAC
+14 RLSGVCLYFAC
-25 ALPLV
+25 VFPLV
-30 AGAAAPYTTQSLS
+30 AGAVAPYTTQSLS
-43 LVRGWNAV
+43 LVQGWNAV
-51 YVEVAPDATADELFA
+51 YVEVAPDATADDLFA

-77 PASFLATRQF
+77 PVSFLATRQF
-87 GADWDSGGL
+87 GADWDSEGL
-96 SGSRMALWKR
+96 TGSSMALWKR
-106 GFPEASSIERI
+106 GFPEASSFSRV

-135 IRGVPAAPR
+135 LRGAPAAPR
-144 TTWHVSGTNAVHN
+144 TTWHVSGTNAVYN
-157 FFGFSTTQT
+157 FFGFSTTQQT
-166 VDISAYLEGSPCE
+166 DISAYLEGSPCE
-179 DVKAKA
+179 GVKSRA
-185 YYRIAGE
+185 YYRIVG
-192 DPDAGPGTIEV
+192 DNLDAGPDPLEV
-203 RSWISNVSD
+203 RTWNSKVSD

-222 ISDWSGVLFVS
+222 LSDWSGVLFVS
-233 PMNGIDFGQDG
+233 PMNGIDFGQNG
-244 SKSTLTVRNDGTSP
+244 VKATLTVRNDGKSP
-258 RTVSMA
+258 RTVSVT
-264 LEQAANAAELQLS
+264 LEQAVNAAELQLS
-277 GTLPLWL
+277 GTLPLCL

-303 GYGPVAEKE
+303 GYGPVTKKE
-312 LAPGETWRMEFGLDR
+312 LAPDETWRLEFGLDR
-327 TAFATLAKGL
+327 TAFSSLVKGL
-337 PFGAL
+337 SFGAL
-342 LRITENGASHAKVV
+342 LRITEDGDSHAKVV

-364 GVSASA
+364 GVVVPDA
-370 AAWPGGL
+370 ALPVGL

-385 RIIPPGGSSE
+385 HVLAPGSTVG
-395 TETGGAVKLRLP
+395 TETGGAAKLRLP

-445 PTTATMVTRISAVC
+445 PSTATMVTRISAVC

-467 EAEGGTGAASSGGIA
+467 EAAGESDSVIA
-482 FSFTVAADGA
+482 FSFAVAADGA

-510 FSTPTPSGDDFQN
+510 FSTPAPSGDDFQN

-538 IEMSLDLN
+538 IEMSFGLN

-551 WNPEGTKSGTCR
+551 WNPEDTKSGTCR
-563 WTFSGLMRQGDIVL
+563 WTFSGLMRQGNIVL
-577 SGQMTVK
+577 SGPMTVK
-584 RVSPVAEIV
+584 RVSSVAEIV

>member
-1 MGFVMFRKKWLTA
+1 MGFVMFREKRLTA
-14 RLPGVCLSAAC
+14 RLSGVCLSFAC
-25 ALPLV
+25 VFPLV
-30 AGAAAPYTTQSLS
+30 AGAVAPYTTQSLS
-43 LVRGWNAV
+43 LVQGWNAV
-51 YVEVAPDATADELFA
+51 YVEVAPDAAADDLFA

-77 PASFLATRQF
+77 PASFLTTRQF
-87 GADWDSGGL
+87 GADWDSEGL
-96 SGSRMALWKR
+96 TGSSMALWKR
-106 GFPEASSIERI
+106 GFPEASSFSRV

-135 IRGVPAAPR
+135 LRGAPAAPR
-144 TTWHVSGTNAVHN
+144 TTWHVSGTNAVYN
-157 FFGFSTTQT
+157 FFGFSTTQQT
-166 VDISAYLEGSPCE
+166 DISAYLEGSPCE
-179 DVKAKA
+179 GVKSRA
-185 YYRIAGE
+185 YYRIVG
-192 DPDAGPGTIEV
+192 DNLDAGPGPIEV
-203 RSWISNVSD
+203 RSWNSKVSD
-212 GDVLLLPSDD
+212 GEVLLLPSDD
-222 ISDWSGVLFVS
+222 LSDWSGVLFVS
-233 PMNGIDFGQDG
+233 PMNGVDFGQDG
-244 SKSTLTVRNDGTSP
+244 VKATLTVRNDGKSP
-258 RTVSMA
+258 RTVSVA

-277 GTLPLWL
+277 GTLPLCL

-303 GYGPVAEKE
+303 GYGPVAKKE
-312 LAPGETWRMEFGLDR
+312 LAPDETWRLEFGLDR
-327 TAFATLAKGL
+327 TAFSSLAKGL
-337 PFGAL
+337 SFGAL
-342 LRITENGASHAKVV
+342 LRITEDGDSHAKVV

-364 GVSASA
+364 GVVVPDA
-370 AAWPGGL
+370 ALPVGL

-385 RIIPPGGSSE
+385 HVLAPGSTVG
-395 TETGGAVKLRLP
+395 TETGGAAKLRLP

-467 EAEGGTGAASSGGIA
+467 EAAGESDSVIA

-510 FSTPTPSGDDFQN
+510 FSTPAPSGDDFQN

-538 IEMSLDLN
+538 IEMSFGLN

-563 WTFSGLMRQGDIVL
+563 WTFSGLMRQGNIVL
-577 SGQMTVK
+577 SGPMTVK
-584 RVSPVAEIV
+584 RVSSVAEIV

>member
-1 MGFVMFRKKWLTA
+1 MGFVMFREKWLTA
-14 RLPGVCLSAAC
+14 RLSGVCLSFAC
-25 ALPLV
+25 VFPLV
-30 AGAAAPYTTQSLS
+30 AGAVAPYTTQSLS
-43 LVRGWNAV
+43 LVQGWNAV
-51 YVEVAPDATADELFA
+51 YVEVAPDAAADDLFA

-87 GADWDSGGL
+87 GADWDSEGL
-96 SGSRMALWKR
+96 TGSSMALWKR
-106 GFPEASSIERI
+106 GFPEASSLSRV

-144 TTWHVSGTNAVHN
+144 TTWHVSGTNAVYN
-157 FFGFSTTQT
+157 FFGFSTTQQT
-166 VDISAYLEGSPCE
+166 DISAYLEGSPCE
-179 DVKAKA
+179 GVKSRA
-185 YYRIAGE
+185 YYRIVG
-192 DPDAGPGTIEV
+192 DNLDAGPGPLEV
-203 RSWISNVSD
+203 RTWNSKVSD

-222 ISDWSGVLFVS
+222 LSDWSGVLFVS
-233 PMNGIDFGQDG
+233 PMNGIDFGQNG
-244 SKSTLTVRNDGTSP
+244 VKATLTVRNDGKSP
-258 RTVSMA
+258 RTVSVA

-277 GTLPLWL
+277 GTLPLCL

-303 GYGPVAEKE
+303 GYGPVAKKE
-312 LAPGETWRMEFGLDR
+312 LAPDETWRLEFGLDR
-327 TAFATLAKGL
+327 TAFSSLVKGL
-337 PFGAL
+337 SFGAL
-342 LRITENGASHAKVV
+342 LRITEDGDSHAKVV

-364 GVSASA
+364 GVVVPDA
-370 AAWPGGL
+370 ALPVGL

-385 RIIPPGGSSE
+385 HVLAPGSTVG
-395 TETGGAVKLRLP
+395 TETGGAAKLRLP

-467 EAEGGTGAASSGGIA
+467 EAAGESDSVIA

-510 FSTPTPSGDDFQN
+510 FSTPAPSGDDFQN

-538 IEMSLDLN
+538 IEMSFGLN

-551 WNPEGTKSGTCR
+551 WNPEDTKSGTCR
-563 WTFSGLMRQGDIVL
+563 WTFSGLMRQGNIVL
-577 SGQMTVK
+577 SGPMTVK
-584 RVSPVAEIV
+584 RVSSVAEIV

>member
-1 MGFVMFRKKWLTA
+1 MGFVMFREKWLTA
-14 RLPGVCLSAAC
+14 RLSGVCLYFAC
-25 ALPLV
+25 VFPLV
-30 AGAAAPYTTQSLS
+30 AGAVAPYTTQSLS
-43 LVRGWNAV
+43 LVQGWNAV
-51 YVEVAPDATADELFA
+51 YVEVAPDATADDLFA

-77 PASFLATRQF
+77 PVSFLVTRQF
-87 GADWDSGGL
+87 GADWDSEGL
-96 SGSRMALWKR
+96 TGSSMALWKR
-106 GFPEASSIERI
+106 GFPEASSLSRV

-144 TTWHVSGTNAVHN
+144 TTWHVSGTNAVYN
-157 FFGFSTTQT
+157 FFGFSTTQQT
-166 VDISAYLEGSPCE
+166 DISAYLEGSPCE
-179 DVKAKA
+179 GVKSRA
-185 YYRIAGE
+185 YYRIVG
-192 DPDAGPGTIEV
+192 DNLDAGPDPLEV
-203 RSWISNVSD
+203 RTWNSKVSD

-222 ISDWSGVLFVS
+222 LSDWSGVLFVS
-233 PMNGIDFGQDG
+233 PMNGIDFGQNG
-244 SKSTLTVRNDGTSP
+244 VKATLTVRNDGKSP
-258 RTVSMA
+258 RTVSVT
-264 LEQAANAAELQLS
+264 LEQAVNAAELQLS
-277 GTLPLWL
+277 GTLPLCL

-303 GYGPVAEKE
+303 GYGPVTKKE
-312 LAPGETWRMEFGLDR
+312 LAPDETWRLEFGLDR
-327 TAFATLAKGL
+327 TAFSSLVKGL
-337 PFGAL
+337 SFGAL
-342 LRITENGASHAKVV
+342 LRITEDGDSHAKVV

-364 GVSASA
+364 GVVVPDA
-370 AAWPGGL
+370 ALPVGL

-385 RIIPPGGSSE
+385 HVLAPGSTVG
-395 TETGGAVKLRLP
+395 TETGGAAKLRLP

-467 EAEGGTGAASSGGIA
+467 EAAGESDSVIA

-510 FSTPTPSGDDFQN
+510 FSTPAPSGDDFQN

-538 IEMSLDLN
+538 IEMSFGLN

-551 WNPEGTKSGTCR
+551 WNPEDTKSGTCR
-563 WTFSGLMRQGDIVL
+563 WTFSGLMRQGNIVL
-577 SGQMTVK
+577 SGPMTVK
-584 RVSPVAEIV
+584 RVSSVAEIV

>member
-1 MGFVMFRKKWLTA
+1 MGFVMFREKRLTA
-14 RLPGVCLSAAC
+14 RLSGVCLSFAC
-25 ALPLV
+25 VFPLA
-30 AGAAAPYTTQSLS
+30 AGAVAPYTTQSLS
-43 LVRGWNAV
+43 LVQGWNAV
-51 YVEVAPDATADELFA
+51 YVEVAPDAAADDLFA

-87 GADWDSGGL
+87 GADWDSEGL
-96 SGSRMALWKR
+96 TGSSMALWKR
-106 GFPEASSIERI
+106 GFPEASSLSRV

-144 TTWHVSGTNAVHN
+144 TTWHVSGTNAVYN
-157 FFGFSTTQT
+157 FFGFSTTQQT
-166 VDISAYLEGSPCE
+166 DISAYLEGSPCE
-179 DVKAKA
+179 GVKSRA
-185 YYRIAGE
+185 YYRIVG
-192 DPDAGPGTIEV
+192 DNLDAGPGLLEV
-203 RSWISNVSD
+203 RTWNSKVSD

-222 ISDWSGVLFVS
+222 LSDWSGVLFVS
-233 PMNGIDFGQDG
+233 PMNGIDFGQNG
-244 SKSTLTVRNDGTSP
+244 VKATLTVRNDGKSP
-258 RTVSMA
+258 RTVSVA

-277 GTLPLWL
+277 GTLPLCL

-303 GYGPVAEKE
+303 GYGPVTKKE
-312 LAPGETWRMEFGLDR
+312 LAPDETWRLEFGLDR
-327 TAFATLAKGL
+327 TAFSSLVKGL
-337 PFGAL
+337 SFGAL
-342 LRITENGASHAKVV
+342 LRITEDGDSHAKVV

-364 GVSASA
+364 GVVVPDA
-370 AAWPGGL
+370 ALPVGL

-385 RIIPPGGSSE
+385 HVLAPGSTVG
-395 TETGGAVKLRLP
+395 TETGGAAKLRLP

-467 EAEGGTGAASSGGIA
+467 EAAGESDSVIA
-482 FSFTVAADGA
+482 FSFAVAADGA

-510 FSTPTPSGDDFQN
+510 FSTPAPSGDDFQN

-538 IEMSLDLN
+538 IEMSFGLN
-546 GGEAA
+546 GGEPA
-551 WNPEGTKSGTCR
+551 WNPEDTKSGTCR
-563 WTFSGLMRQGDIVL
+563 WTFSGLMRQGNIVL
-577 SGQMTVK
+577 SGPMTVK
-584 RVSPVAEIV
+584 RVSSVAEIV

>member
-1 MGFVMFRKKWLTA
+1 MGFVMFRGKRLTA
-14 RLPGVCLSAAC
+14 RLSGVCLSFAC
-25 ALPLV
+25 VFPLV
-30 AGAAAPYTTQSLS
+30 AGAVAPYTTQSLS
-43 LVRGWNAV
+43 LVQGWNAV
-51 YVEVAPDATADELFA
+51 YVEVAPDAAADDLFA

-87 GADWDSGGL
+87 GADWDSEGL
-96 SGSRMALWKR
+96 TGSSMALWKR
-106 GFPEASSIERI
+106 GFPEASSLSRV

-144 TTWHVSGTNAVHN
+144 TTWHVSGTNAVYN
-157 FFGFSTTQT
+157 FFGFSTTQQT
-166 VDISAYLEGSPCE
+166 DISAYLEGSPCE
-179 DVKAKA
+179 GVKSRA
-185 YYRIAGE
+185 YYRIVG
-192 DPDAGPGTIEV
+192 DNLDAGPGSLEV
-203 RSWISNVSD
+203 RTWNSKVSD

-222 ISDWSGVLFVS
+222 LSDWSGVLFVS
-233 PMNGIDFGQDG
+233 PMTGIDFGQNG
-244 SKSTLTVRNDGTSP
+244 VKATLTVRNDGKSP
-258 RTVSMA
+258 RTVSVA

-277 GTLPLWL
+277 GTLPLCL

-294 NAAWSAALS
+294 NAAWAAALS
-303 GYGPVAEKE
+303 GYGPVTKKE
-312 LAPGETWRMEFGLDR
+312 LAPDETWRLEFGLDR
-327 TAFATLAKGL
+327 TAFSSLVKGL
-337 PFGAL
+337 SFGAL
-342 LRITENGASHAKVV
+342 LRITEDGDSHAKVV

-364 GVSASA
+364 GVVVPDA
-370 AAWPGGL
+370 ALPVGL

-385 RIIPPGGSSE
+385 HVLAPGSTVG
-395 TETGGAVKLRLP
+395 TETGGAAKLRLP

-467 EAEGGTGAASSGGIA
+467 EAAGESDSVIA
-482 FSFTVAADGA
+482 FSFAVAADGA

-510 FSTPTPSGDDFQN
+510 FSTPAPSGDDFQN

-538 IEMSLDLN
+538 IEMSFGLN

-551 WNPEGTKSGTCR
+551 WNPEDTKSGTCR
-563 WTFSGLMRQGDIVL
+563 WTFSGLMRQGNIVL
-577 SGQMTVK
+577 SGPMTVK
-584 RVSPVAEIV
+584 RVSSVAEIV

>member
-1 MGFVMFRKKWLTA
+1 MGFVMFRGKRLTA
-14 RLPGVCLSAAC
+14 RLSGVCLSFAC
-25 ALPLV
+25 VFPLV
-30 AGAAAPYTTQSLS
+30 AGAVAPYTTQSLS
-43 LVRGWNAV
+43 LVQGWNAV
-51 YVEVAPDATADELFA
+51 YVEVAPDATANDFFA

-87 GADWDSGGL
+87 GADWDSEGL
-96 SGSRMALWKR
+96 TGSSMALWKR
-106 GFPEASSIERI
+106 GFPEASSLSRV

-144 TTWHVSGTNAVHN
+144 TTWHVSGTNAVYN
-157 FFGFSTTQT
+157 FFGFSTTQQT
-166 VDISAYLEGSPCE
+166 DISAYLEGSPCE
-179 DVKAKA
+179 GVKSRA
-185 YYRIAGE
+185 YYRIVG
-192 DPDAGPGTIEV
+192 DNLDAGPGPIEV
-203 RSWISNVSD
+203 RSWNSKVSD
-212 GDVLLLPSDD
+212 GEVLLLPSDD
-222 ISDWSGVLFVS
+222 LSDWSGVLFVS
-233 PMNGIDFGQDG
+233 PMNGVDFGQDG
-244 SKSTLTVRNDGTSP
+244 VKATLTVRNDGKSP
-258 RTVSMA
+258 RTVSVA

-277 GTLPLWL
+277 GTLPLCL

-303 GYGPVAEKE
+303 GYGPVAKKE
-312 LAPGETWRMEFGLDR
+312 LAPDETWRLEFGLDR
-327 TAFATLAKGL
+327 TAFSSLAKGL
-337 PFGAL
+337 SFGAL
-342 LRITENGASHAKVV
+342 LRITEDGDSHAKVV

-364 GVSASA
+364 GVVVPDA
-370 AAWPGGL
+370 ALPVGL

-385 RIIPPGGSSE
+385 HVLAPGSTVG
-395 TETGGAVKLRLP
+395 TETGGAAKLRLP

-467 EAEGGTGAASSGGIA
+467 EAAGESDSVIA

-510 FSTPTPSGDDFQN
+510 FSTPAPSGDDFQN

-538 IEMSLDLN
+538 IEMSFGLN

-551 WNPEGTKSGTCR
+551 WNPEDTKSGTCR
-563 WTFSGLMRQGDIVL
+563 WTFSGLMRQGNIVL
-577 SGQMTVK
+577 SGPMTVK
-584 RVSPVAEIV
+584 RVSSVAEIV

>member
-1 MGFVMFRKKWLTA
+1 MGFVMFRGKRLTA
-14 RLPGVCLSAAC
+14 RLSGVCLSFAC
-25 ALPLV
+25 VFPLV
-30 AGAAAPYTTQSLS
+30 AGAVAPYTTQSLS
-43 LVRGWNAV
+43 LVQGWNAV
-51 YVEVAPDATADELFA
+51 YVEVAPDATADDLFA

-77 PASFLATRQF
+77 PVSFLATRQF
-87 GADWDSGGL
+87 GADWDSEGL
-96 SGSRMALWKR
+96 TGSSMALWKR
-106 GFPEASSIERI
+106 GCPEASSLSRV
-117 PAGSVL
+117 PAGSVR
-123 VTYCTNESHSVT
+123 VAYCTNESHSVT

-144 TTWHVSGTNAVHN
+144 TTWHVSGTNAVYN
-157 FFGFSTTQT
+157 FFGFSTTQQT
-166 VDISAYLEGSPCE
+166 DISAYLEGSPCE
-179 DVKAKA
+179 GVKSRA
-185 YYRIAGE
+185 YYRIVG
-192 DPDAGPGTIEV
+192 DNLDAGPDPLEV
-203 RSWISNVSD
+203 RTWNSKVSD

-222 ISDWSGVLFVS
+222 LSDWSGVLFVS
-233 PMNGIDFGQDG
+233 PMNGIDFGQNG
-244 SKSTLTVRNDGTSP
+244 VKATLTVRNDGKSP
-258 RTVSMA
+258 RTVSVT
-264 LEQAANAAELQLS
+264 LEQAVNAAELQLS
-277 GTLPLWL
+277 GTLPLCL

-303 GYGPVAEKE
+303 GYGPVAKKE
-312 LAPGETWRMEFGLDR
+312 LAPDETWRLEFGLDR
-327 TAFATLAKGL
+327 TAFSSLVKGL
-337 PFGAL
+337 SFGAL
-342 LRITENGASHAKVV
+342 LRITEDGDSHAKVV

-364 GVSASA
+364 GVVVPDA
-370 AAWPGGL
+370 ALPVGL

-385 RIIPPGGSSE
+385 HVLAPGSTVG
-395 TETGGAVKLRLP
+395 TETGGAAKLRLP

-467 EAEGGTGAASSGGIA
+467 EAAGESDSVIA
-482 FSFTVAADGA
+482 FSFAVAADGA

-510 FSTPTPSGDDFQN
+510 FSTPAPSGDDFQN

-538 IEMSLDLN
+538 IEMSFGLN

-551 WNPEGTKSGTCR
+551 WNPEDTKSGTCR
-563 WTFSGLMRQGDIVL
+563 WTFSGLMRQGNIVL
-577 SGQMTVK
+577 SGPMTVK
-584 RVSPVAEIV
+584 RVSSVAEIV

>member
-1 MGFVMFRKKWLTA
+1 MGFVMFRGKRLTA
-14 RLPGVCLSAAC
+14 RLSGVCLSFAC
-25 ALPLV
+25 VFPLV
-30 AGAAAPYTTQSLS
+30 AGAVAPYTTQSLS
-43 LVRGWNAV
+43 LVQGWNAV
-51 YVEVAPDATADELFA
+51 YVEVAPDAAADDLFA

-87 GADWDSGGL
+87 GADWDSEGL
-96 SGSRMALWKR
+96 TGSSMALWKR
-106 GFPEASSIERI
+106 GFPEASSFSRV

-135 IRGVPAAPR
+135 LRGAPAAPR
-144 TTWHVSGTNAVHN
+144 TTWHVSGTNAVYN
-157 FFGFSTTQT
+157 FFGFSTTQQT
-166 VDISAYLEGSPCE
+166 DISAYLEGSPCE
-179 DVKAKA
+179 GVKSRA
-185 YYRIAGE
+185 YYRIVG
-192 DPDAGPGTIEV
+192 DNLDAGPDPLEV
-203 RSWISNVSD
+203 RTWNSKVSD

-222 ISDWSGVLFVS
+222 LSDWSGVLFVS
-233 PMNGIDFGQDG
+233 PMNGVDFGQDG
-244 SKSTLTVRNDGTSP
+244 VKATLTVRNDGKSP
-258 RTVSMA
+258 RTVSVA

-277 GTLPLWL
+277 GTLPLCL

-303 GYGPVAEKE
+303 GYGPVAKKE
-312 LAPGETWRMEFGLDR
+312 LAPDETWRLEFGLDR
-327 TAFATLAKGL
+327 TAFSSLAKGL
-337 PFGAL
+337 SFGAL
-342 LRITENGASHAKVV
+342 LRITEDGDSHAKVV

-364 GVSASA
+364 GVVVPDA
-370 AAWPGGL
+370 ALPVGL

-385 RIIPPGGSSE
+385 HVLAPGSTVG
-395 TETGGAVKLRLP
+395 TETGGAAKLRLP

-467 EAEGGTGAASSGGIA
+467 EAAGESDSVIA

-510 FSTPTPSGDDFQN
+510 FSTPAPSGDDFQN

-538 IEMSLDLN
+538 IEMSFGLN

-551 WNPEGTKSGTCR
+551 WNPEDTKSGTCR
-563 WTFSGLMRQGDIVL
+563 WTFSGLMRQGNIVL
-577 SGQMTVK
+577 SGPMTVK
-584 RVSPVAEIV
+584 RVSSVAEIV

>member
-1 MGFVMFRKKWLTA
+1 MGFVMFRGKRLTA
-14 RLPGVCLSAAC
+14 RLSGVCLSFAC
-25 ALPLV
+25 VFPLV
-30 AGAAAPYTTQSLS
+30 AGAVAPYTTQSLS
-43 LVRGWNAV
+43 LVQGWNAV
-51 YVEVAPDATADELFA
+51 YVEVAPDAAADDLFA

-87 GADWDSGGL
+87 GADWDSEGL
-96 SGSRMALWKR
+96 TGSSMALWKR
-106 GFPEASSIERI
+106 GFPEASSFSRV

-144 TTWHVSGTNAVHN
+144 TTWHVSGTNAVYN
-157 FFGFSTTQT
+157 FFGFSTTQQT
-166 VDISAYLEGSPCE
+166 DISAYLEGSPCE
-179 DVKAKA
+179 GVKSRA
-185 YYRIAGE
+185 YYRIVG
-192 DPDAGPGTIEV
+192 DNLDAGPDPLEV
-203 RSWISNVSD
+203 RTWNSKVSD
-212 GDVLLLPSDD
+212 GEVLLLPSDD
-222 ISDWSGVLFVS
+222 LSDWSGVLFVS
-233 PMNGIDFGQDG
+233 PMNGIDFGQNG
-244 SKSTLTVRNDGTSP
+244 VKATLTVRNDGKSP
-258 RTVSMA
+258 RTVSVA

-277 GTLPLWL
+277 GTLPLCL

-303 GYGPVAEKE
+303 GYGPVAKKE
-312 LAPGETWRMEFGLDR
+312 LAPDETWRLEFGLDR
-327 TAFATLAKGL
+327 TAFSSLVKGL
-337 PFGAL
+337 SFGAL
-342 LRITENGASHAKVV
+342 LRITEDGDSHAKVV

-364 GVSASA
+364 GVVVPDA
-370 AAWPGGL
+370 ALPVGL

-385 RIIPPGGSSE
+385 HVLAPGSTVG
-395 TETGGAVKLRLP
+395 TETGGAAKLRLP

-467 EAEGGTGAASSGGIA
+467 EAAGESDSVIA

-510 FSTPTPSGDDFQN
+510 FSTPAPSGDDFQN

-538 IEMSLDLN
+538 IEMSFGLN

-563 WTFSGLMRQGDIVL
+563 WTFSGLMRQGNIVL
-577 SGQMTVK
+577 SGPMTVK
-584 RVSPVAEIV
+584 RVSSVAEIV

>member
-1 MGFVMFRKKWLTA
+1 MGFVMFRGKRLTA
-14 RLPGVCLSAAC
+14 RLSGVCLSFAC
-25 ALPLV
+25 VFPLV
-30 AGAAAPYTTQSLS
+30 AGAVAPYTTQSLS
-43 LVRGWNAV
+43 LVQGWNAV
-51 YVEVAPDATADELFA
+51 YVEVAPDATANDFFA

-87 GADWDSGGL
+87 GADWDSEGL
-96 SGSRMALWKR
+96 TGSSMALWKR
-106 GFPEASSIERI
+106 GFPEASSLSRV

-144 TTWHVSGTNAVHN
+144 TTWHVSGTNAVYN
-157 FFGFSTTQT
+157 FFGFSTTQQT
-166 VDISAYLEGSPCE
+166 DISAYLEGSPCE
-179 DVKAKA
+179 GVKSRA
-185 YYRIAGE
+185 YYRIVG
-192 DPDAGPGTIEV
+192 DNLDAGPGPLEV
-203 RSWISNVSD
+203 RTWNSKVSD

-222 ISDWSGVLFVS
+222 LSDWSGVLFVS
-233 PMNGIDFGQDG
+233 PMNGIDFGQNG
-244 SKSTLTVRNDGTSP
+244 VKATLTVRNDGKSP
-258 RTVSMA
+258 RTVSVA

-277 GTLPLWL
+277 GTLPLCL

-303 GYGPVAEKE
+303 GYGPVTKKE
-312 LAPGETWRMEFGLDR
+312 LAPDETWRLEFGLDR
-327 TAFATLAKGL
+327 TAFSSLVKGL
-337 PFGAL
+337 SFGAL
-342 LRITENGASHAKVV
+342 LRITEDGDSHAKVV

-364 GVSASA
+364 GVVVPDA
-370 AAWPGGL
+370 ALPVGL

-385 RIIPPGGSSE
+385 HVLAPGSTVG
-395 TETGGAVKLRLP
+395 TETGGAAKLRLP

-467 EAEGGTGAASSGGIA
+467 EAAGESDSVIA

-510 FSTPTPSGDDFQN
+510 FSTPAPSGDDFQN

-538 IEMSLDLN
+538 IEMSFGLN

-551 WNPEGTKSGTCR
+551 WNPEDTKSGTCR
-563 WTFSGLMRQGDIVL
+563 WTFSGLMRQGNIVL
-577 SGQMTVK
+577 SGPMTVK
-584 RVSPVAEIV
+584 RVSSVAEIV

>member
-1 MGFVMFRKKWLTA
+1 MGFVMFREKWLTA
-14 RLPGVCLSAAC
+14 RLSGVCLSFAC
-25 ALPLV
+25 VFPLV
-30 AGAAAPYTTQSLS
+30 AGAVAPYTTQSLS
-43 LVRGWNAV
+43 LVQGWNAV
-51 YVEVAPDATADELFA
+51 YVEVAPDAAADDLFA

-87 GADWDSGGL
+87 GADWDSEGL
-96 SGSRMALWKR
+96 TGSSMALWKR
-106 GFPEASSIERI
+106 GVPEASSLSRV

-123 VTYCTNESHSVT
+123 VTYCTNENHSVT

-144 TTWHVSGTNAVHN
+144 TTWHVSGTNAVYN
-157 FFGFSTTQT
+157 FFGFSTTQQT
-166 VDISAYLEGSPCE
+166 DISAYLEGSPCE
-179 DVKAKA
+179 GVKSRV
-185 YYRIAGE
+185 YYRIVG
-192 DPDAGPGTIEV
+192 DNLDAGPDPLEV
-203 RSWISNVSD
+203 RTWNSKVSD

-222 ISDWSGVLFVS
+222 LSDWSGVLFVS
-233 PMNGIDFGQDG
+233 PMNGIDFGQNG
-244 SKSTLTVRNDGTSP
+244 VKATLTVRNDGKSP
-258 RTVSMA
+258 RTVSVA

-277 GTLPLWL
+277 GTLPLCL

-303 GYGPVAEKE
+303 GYGPVAKKE
-312 LAPGETWRMEFGLDR
+312 LAPDETWRLEFGLDR
-327 TAFATLAKGL
+327 TAFSSLVKGL
-337 PFGAL
+337 SFGAL
-342 LRITENGASHAKVV
+342 LRITEDGDSHAKVV

-364 GVSASA
+364 GVVVPDA
-370 AAWPGGL
+370 ALPVGL

-385 RIIPPGGSSE
+385 HVLAPGSTVG
-395 TETGGAVKLRLP
+395 TETGGAAKLRLP

-467 EAEGGTGAASSGGIA
+467 EAAGESDSVIA
-482 FSFTVAADGA
+482 FSFAVAADGA

-510 FSTPTPSGDDFQN
+510 FSTPAPSGDDFQN

-538 IEMSLDLN
+538 IEMSFGLN

-551 WNPEGTKSGTCR
+551 WNPEDTKSGTCR
-563 WTFSGLMRQGDIVL
+563 WTFSGLMRQGNIVL
-577 SGQMTVK
+577 SGPMTVK
-584 RVSPVAEIV
+584 RVSSVAEIV

>member
-1 MGFVMFRKKWLTA
+1 MGFVMFREKWLTA
-14 RLPGVCLSAAC
+14 RLSGVCLSFAC
-25 ALPLV
+25 VFPLV
-30 AGAAAPYTTQSLS
+30 AGAVAPYTTQSLS
-43 LVRGWNAV
+43 LVQGWNAV
-51 YVEVAPDATADELFA
+51 YVEVAPDAAADDLFA

-87 GADWDSGGL
+87 GADWDSEGL
-96 SGSRMALWKR
+96 TGSSMALWKR
-106 GFPEASSIERI
+106 GFPEASSLSRV

-123 VTYCTNESHSVT
+123 VTFCTNESHSVT

-144 TTWHVSGTNAVHN
+144 TTWHVSGTNAVYN
-157 FFGFSTTQT
+157 FFGFSTTQQT
-166 VDISAYLEGSPCE
+166 DISAYLEGSPCE
-179 DVKAKA
+179 GVKSRA
-185 YYRIAGE
+185 YYRIVG
-192 DPDAGPGTIEV
+192 DNLDAGPGPLEV
-203 RSWISNVSD
+203 RTWNSKVSD

-222 ISDWSGVLFVS
+222 LSDWSGVLFVS
-233 PMNGIDFGQDG
+233 PMNGIDFGQNG
-244 SKSTLTVRNDGTSP
+244 VKATLTVRNDGKSP
-258 RTVSMA
+258 RTVSVA

-277 GTLPLWL
+277 GTLPLCL

-303 GYGPVAEKE
+303 GYGPVTKKE
-312 LAPGETWRMEFGLDR
+312 LAPDETWRLEFGLDR
-327 TAFATLAKGL
+327 TAFSSLVKGL
-337 PFGAL
+337 SFGAL
-342 LRITENGASHAKVV
+342 LRITEDGDSHAKVV

-364 GVSASA
+364 GVVVPDA
-370 AAWPGGL
+370 ALPVGL

-385 RIIPPGGSSE
+385 HVLTPGSTVG
-395 TETGGAVKLRLP
+395 TETGGAAKLRLP

-467 EAEGGTGAASSGGIA
+467 EAAGESDSVIA
-482 FSFTVAADGA
+482 FSFAVAADGA

-510 FSTPTPSGDDFQN
+510 FSTPAPSGDDFQN

-538 IEMSLDLN
+538 IEMSFGLN

-551 WNPEGTKSGTCR
+551 WNPEDTKSGTCR
-563 WTFSGLMRQGDIVL
+563 WTFSGLMRQGNIVL
-577 SGQMTVK
+577 SGPMTVK
-584 RVSPVAEIV
+584 RVSSVAEIV

>member
-1 MGFVMFRKKWLTA
+1 MGFVMFRGKRLTA
-14 RLPGVCLSAAC
+14 RLSGVCLSFAC
-25 ALPLV
+25 VFPLV
-30 AGAAAPYTTQSLS
+30 AGAVAPYTTQSLS
-43 LVRGWNAV
+43 LVQGWNAV
-51 YVEVAPDATADELFA
+51 YVEVAPDATADDLFA

-87 GADWDSGGL
+87 GADWDSEGL
-96 SGSRMALWKR
+96 TGSSMALWKR
-106 GFPEASSIERI
+106 GFPEASSLSRV

-157 FFGFSTTQT
+157 FFGFSTTQQT
-166 VDISAYLEGSPCE
+166 DISAYLEGSPCE
-179 DVKAKA
+179 GVKSRA
-185 YYRIAGE
+185 YYRIVG
-192 DPDAGPGTIEV
+192 DNLDAGPGLLEV
-203 RSWISNVSD
+203 RTWNSKVSD

-222 ISDWSGVLFVS
+222 LSDWSGVLFVS
-233 PMNGIDFGQDG
+233 PMNGIDFGQNG
-244 SKSTLTVRNDGTSP
+244 VKATLTVRNDGKSP
-258 RTVSMA
+258 RTVSVA

-277 GTLPLWL
+277 GTLPLCL

-303 GYGPVAEKE
+303 GYGPVTKKE
-312 LAPGETWRMEFGLDR
+312 LAPDETWRLEFGLDR
-327 TAFATLAKGL
+327 TAFSSLVKGL
-337 PFGAL
+337 SFGAL
-342 LRITENGASHAKVV
+342 LRITEDGDSHAKVV

-364 GVSASA
+364 GVVVPDA
-370 AAWPGGL
+370 ALPVGL

-385 RIIPPGGSSE
+385 HVLAPGSTVG
-395 TETGGAVKLRLP
+395 TETGGAAKLRLP

-467 EAEGGTGAASSGGIA
+467 EAAGESDSVIA

-510 FSTPTPSGDDFQN
+510 FSTPAPSGDDFQN

-538 IEMSLDLN
+538 IEMSFGLN

-551 WNPEGTKSGTCR
+551 WNPEDTKSGTCR
-563 WTFSGLMRQGDIVL
+563 WTFSGLMRQGNIVL
-577 SGQMTVK
+577 SGPMTVK
-584 RVSPVAEIV
+584 RVSSVAEIV

>member
-1 MGFVMFRKKWLTA
+1 MGFVMFRGKRLTA
-14 RLPGVCLSAAC
+14 RLSGVCLSFAC
-25 ALPLV
+25 VFPLV
-30 AGAAAPYTTQSLS
+30 AGAVAPYTTQSLS
-43 LVRGWNAV
+43 LVQGWNAV
-51 YVEVAPDATADELFA
+51 YVEVAPDAAADDLFA

-87 GADWDSGGL
+87 GADWDSEGL
-96 SGSRMALWKR
+96 TGSSMALWKR
-106 GFPEASSIERI
+106 GFPEASSFSRV

-144 TTWHVSGTNAVHN
+144 TTWHVSGTNAVYN
-157 FFGFSTTQT
+157 FFGFSTTQQT
-166 VDISAYLEGSPCE
+166 DISAYLEGSPCE
-179 DVKAKA
+179 GVKSRA
-185 YYRIAGE
+185 YYRIVG
-192 DPDAGPGTIEV
+192 DNLDAGPGPIEV
-203 RSWISNVSD
+203 RSWNSKVSD
-212 GDVLLLPSDD
+212 GEVLLLPSDD
-222 ISDWSGVLFVS
+222 LSDWSGVLFVS
-233 PMNGIDFGQDG
+233 PMNGVDFGQDG
-244 SKSTLTVRNDGTSP
+244 VKATLTVRNDGKSP
-258 RTVSMA
+258 RTVSVA

-277 GTLPLWL
+277 GTLPLCL

-303 GYGPVAEKE
+303 GYGPVAKKE
-312 LAPGETWRMEFGLDR
+312 LAPDETWRLEFGLDR
-327 TAFATLAKGL
+327 TAFSSLVKGL
-337 PFGAL
+337 SFGAL
-342 LRITENGASHAKVV
+342 LRITEDGDSHAKVV

-364 GVSASA
+364 GVVVPDA
-370 AAWPGGL
+370 ALPVGL

-385 RIIPPGGSSE
+385 HVLAPGSTVG
-395 TETGGAVKLRLP
+395 TETGGAAKLRLP

-467 EAEGGTGAASSGGIA
+467 EAAGESDSVIA

-510 FSTPTPSGDDFQN
+510 FSTPAPSGDDFQN

-538 IEMSLDLN
+538 IEMSFGLN

-551 WNPEGTKSGTCR
+551 WNPEDTKSGTCR
-563 WTFSGLMRQGDIVL
+563 WTFSGLMRQGNIVL
-577 SGQMTVK
+577 SGPMTVK
-584 RVSPVAEIV
+584 RVSSVAEIV

>member
-1 MGFVMFRKKWLTA
+1 MGFVMFRGKRLTA
-14 RLPGVCLSAAC
+14 RLSGVCLSFAC
-25 ALPLV
+25 VFPLV
-30 AGAAAPYTTQSLS
+30 AGAVAPYTTQSLS
-43 LVRGWNAV
+43 LVQGWNAV
-51 YVEVAPDATADELFA
+51 YVEVAPDAAADDLFA

-77 PASFLATRQF
+77 PASFLTTRQF
-87 GADWDSGGL
+87 GADWDSEGL
-96 SGSRMALWKR
+96 TGSSMALWKR
-106 GFPEASSIERI
+106 GFPEASSFSRV

-135 IRGVPAAPR
+135 LRGAPAAPR
-144 TTWHVSGTNAVHN
+144 TTWHVSGTNAVYN
-157 FFGFSTTQT
+157 FFGFSTTQQT
-166 VDISAYLEGSPCE
+166 DISAYLEGSPCE
-179 DVKAKA
+179 GVKSRA
-185 YYRIAGE
+185 YYRIVG
-192 DPDAGPGTIEV
+192 DNLDAGPGPIEV
-203 RSWISNVSD
+203 RSWNSKVSD
-212 GDVLLLPSDD
+212 GEVLLLPSDD
-222 ISDWSGVLFVS
+222 LSDWSGVLFVS
-233 PMNGIDFGQDG
+233 PMNGVDFGQDG
-244 SKSTLTVRNDGTSP
+244 VKATLTVRNDGKSP
-258 RTVSMA
+258 RTVSVA

-277 GTLPLWL
+277 GTLPLCL

-303 GYGPVAEKE
+303 GYGPVAKKE
-312 LAPGETWRMEFGLDR
+312 LAPDETWRLEFGLDR
-327 TAFATLAKGL
+327 TAFSSLAKGL
-337 PFGAL
+337 SFGAL
-342 LRITENGASHAKVV
+342 LRITEDGDSHAKVV

-364 GVSASA
+364 GVVVPDA
-370 AAWPGGL
+370 ALPVGL

-385 RIIPPGGSSE
+385 HVLAPGSTVG
-395 TETGGAVKLRLP
+395 TETGGAAKLRLP

-467 EAEGGTGAASSGGIA
+467 EAAGESDSVIA

-510 FSTPTPSGDDFQN
+510 FSTPAPSGDDFQN

-538 IEMSLDLN
+538 IEMSFGLN

-563 WTFSGLMRQGDIVL
+563 WTFSGLMRQGNIVL
-577 SGQMTVK
+577 SGPMTVK
-584 RVSPVAEIV
+584 RVSSVAEIV

>member
-1 MGFVMFRKKWLTA
+1 MGFVMFREKWLTA
-14 RLPGVCLSAAC
+14 RLSGVCLSFAC
-25 ALPLV
+25 VFPLV
-30 AGAAAPYTTQSLS
+30 AGAVAPYTTQSLS
-43 LVRGWNAV
+43 LVQGWNAV
-51 YVEVAPDATADELFA
+51 YVEVAPDAAADDLFA

-87 GADWDSGGL
+87 GADWDSEGL
-96 SGSRMALWKR
+96 TGSSMALWKR
-106 GFPEASSIERI
+106 GFPEASSFSRV

-144 TTWHVSGTNAVHN
+144 TTWHVSGTNAVYN
-157 FFGFSTTQT
+157 FFGFSTTQQT
-166 VDISAYLEGSPCE
+166 DISAYLEGSPCE
-179 DVKAKA
+179 GVKSRV
-185 YYRIAGE
+185 YYRIVG
-192 DPDAGPGTIEV
+192 DNLDAGPGPLEV
-203 RSWISNVSD
+203 RTWNSKVSD

-222 ISDWSGVLFVS
+222 LSDWSGVLFVS
-233 PMNGIDFGQDG
+233 PMNGIDFGQNG
-244 SKSTLTVRNDGTSP
+244 VKATLTVRNDGKSP
-258 RTVSMA
+258 RTVSVA

-277 GTLPLWL
+277 GTLPLCL

-303 GYGPVAEKE
+303 GYGPVAKKE
-312 LAPGETWRMEFGLDR
+312 LAPDETWRLEFGLDR
-327 TAFATLAKGL
+327 TAFSSLVKGL
-337 PFGAL
+337 SFGAL
-342 LRITENGASHAKVV
+342 LRITEDGDSHAKVV

-364 GVSASA
+364 GVVVPDA
-370 AAWPGGL
+370 ALPVGL

-385 RIIPPGGSSE
+385 HVLAPGSTVG
-395 TETGGAVKLRLP
+395 TETGGAAKLRLP

-467 EAEGGTGAASSGGIA
+467 EAAGESDSVIA
-482 FSFTVAADGA
+482 FSFAVAADGA

-510 FSTPTPSGDDFQN
+510 FSTPAPSGDDFQN

-538 IEMSLDLN
+538 IEMSFGLN

-563 WTFSGLMRQGDIVL
+563 WTFSGLMRQGNIVL
-577 SGQMTVK
+577 SGPMTVK
-584 RVSPVAEIV
+584 RVSSVAEIV

>member
-1 MGFVMFRKKWLTA
+1 MGFVMFRGKRLTA
-14 RLPGVCLSAAC
+14 RLSGVCLSFAC
-25 ALPLV
+25 VFPLV
-30 AGAAAPYTTQSLS
+30 AGAVAPYTTQSLS
-43 LVRGWNAV
+43 LVQGWNAV
-51 YVEVAPDATADELFA
+51 YVEVAPDAAADDLFA

-87 GADWDSGGL
+87 GADWDSEGL
-96 SGSRMALWKR
+96 TGSSMALWKR
-106 GFPEASSIERI
+106 GFPEASSFSRV

-135 IRGVPAAPR
+135 LRGAPAAPR
-144 TTWHVSGTNAVHN
+144 TTWHVSGTNAVYN
-157 FFGFSTTQT
+157 FFGFSTTQQT
-166 VDISAYLEGSPCE
+166 DISAYLEGSPCE
-179 DVKAKA
+179 GVKSRA
-185 YYRIAGE
+185 YYRIVG
-192 DPDAGPGTIEV
+192 DNLDAGPGPIEV
-203 RSWISNVSD
+203 RSWNSKVSD
-212 GDVLLLPSDD
+212 GEVLLLPSDD
-222 ISDWSGVLFVS
+222 LSDWSGVLFVS
-233 PMNGIDFGQDG
+233 PMNGVDFGQDG
-244 SKSTLTVRNDGTSP
+244 VKATLTVRNDGKSP
-258 RTVSMA
+258 RTVSVA

-277 GTLPLWL
+277 GTLPLCL

-303 GYGPVAEKE
+303 GYGPVTKKE
-312 LAPGETWRMEFGLDR
+312 LAPDETWRLEFGLDR
-327 TAFATLAKGL
+327 TAFSSLAKGL
-337 PFGAL
+337 SFGAL
-342 LRITENGASHAKVV
+342 LRITEDGDSHAKVV

-364 GVSASA
+364 GVVVPDA
-370 AAWPGGL
+370 ALPVGL

-385 RIIPPGGSSE
+385 HVLAPGSTVG
-395 TETGGAVKLRLP
+395 TETGGAAKLRLP

-467 EAEGGTGAASSGGIA
+467 EAAGESDSVIA

-510 FSTPTPSGDDFQN
+510 FSTPAPSGDDFQN

-538 IEMSLDLN
+538 IEMSFGLN

-563 WTFSGLMRQGDIVL
+563 WTFSGLMRQGNIVL
-577 SGQMTVK
+577 SGPMTVK
-584 RVSPVAEIV
+584 RVSSVAEIV

>member
-1 MGFVMFRKKWLTA
+1 MGFVMFREKWLTA
-14 RLPGVCLSAAC
+14 RLSGVCLSFAC
-25 ALPLV
+25 VFPLV
-30 AGAAAPYTTQSLS
+30 AGAVAPYTTQSLS
-43 LVRGWNAV
+43 LVQGWNAV
-51 YVEVAPDATADELFA
+51 YVEVAPDATADDLFA

-87 GADWDSGGL
+87 GADWDSEGL
-96 SGSRMALWKR
+96 TGSSMALWKR
-106 GFPEASSIERI
+106 GFPEASSLSRV

-144 TTWHVSGTNAVHN
+144 TTWHVSGTNAVYN
-157 FFGFSTTQT
+157 FFGFSTTQQT
-166 VDISAYLEGSPCE
+166 DISAYLEGSPCE
-179 DVKAKA
+179 GVKSRV
-185 YYRIAGE
+185 YYRIVG
-192 DPDAGPGTIEV
+192 DNLDAGPGPLEV
-203 RSWISNVSD
+203 RTWNSKVSD

-222 ISDWSGVLFVS
+222 LSDWSGVLFVS
-233 PMNGIDFGQDG
+233 PMNGIDFGQNG
-244 SKSTLTVRNDGTSP
+244 VKATLTVRNDGKSP
-258 RTVSMA
+258 RTVSVA

-277 GTLPLWL
+277 GTLPLCL

-303 GYGPVAEKE
+303 GYGPVAKKE
-312 LAPGETWRMEFGLDR
+312 LAPDETWRLEFGLDR
-327 TAFATLAKGL
+327 TAFSSLVKGL
-337 PFGAL
+337 SFGAL
-342 LRITENGASHAKVV
+342 LRITEDGDSHAKVV

-364 GVSASA
+364 GVVVPDA
-370 AAWPGGL
+370 ALPVGL

-385 RIIPPGGSSE
+385 HVLAPGSTVG
-395 TETGGAVKLRLP
+395 TETGGAAKLRLP

-467 EAEGGTGAASSGGIA
+467 EAAGESDSVIA
-482 FSFTVAADGA
+482 FSFAVAADGA

-510 FSTPTPSGDDFQN
+510 FSTPAPSGDDFQN

-538 IEMSLDLN
+538 IEMSFGLN

-563 WTFSGLMRQGDIVL
+563 WTFSGLMRQGNIVL
-577 SGQMTVK
+577 SGPMTVK
-584 RVSPVAEIV
+584 RVSSVAEIV

>member
-1 MGFVMFRKKWLTA
+1 MGFVMFREKWLTA
-14 RLPGVCLSAAC
+14 RLSGVCLYFAC
-25 ALPLV
+25 VFPLV
-30 AGAAAPYTTQSLS
+30 AGAVAPYTTQSLS
-43 LVRGWNAV
+43 LVQGWNAV
-51 YVEVAPDATADELFA
+51 YVEVAPDAAADDLFA

-87 GADWDSGGL
+87 GADWDSEGL
-96 SGSRMALWKR
+96 TGSSMALWKR
-106 GFPEASSIERI
+106 GFPEASSLSRV

-144 TTWHVSGTNAVHN
+144 TTWHVSGTNAVYN
-157 FFGFSTTQT
+157 FFGFSTTQQT
-166 VDISAYLEGSPCE
+166 DISAYLEGSPCE
-179 DVKAKA
+179 GVKSRA
-185 YYRIAGE
+185 YYRIVG
-192 DPDAGPGTIEV
+192 DNLDAGPGPIEV
-203 RSWISNVSD
+203 RSWNSKVSD
-212 GDVLLLPSDD
+212 GEVLLLPSDD
-222 ISDWSGVLFVS
+222 LSDWSGVLFVS
-233 PMNGIDFGQDG
+233 PMNGVDFGQDG
-244 SKSTLTVRNDGTSP
+244 VKATLTVRNDGKSP
-258 RTVSMA
+258 RTVSVA

-277 GTLPLWL
+277 GTLPLCL

-303 GYGPVAEKE
+303 GYGPVTKKE
-312 LAPGETWRMEFGLDR
+312 LAPDETWRLEFGLDR
-327 TAFATLAKGL
+327 TAFSSLVKGL
-337 PFGAL
+337 SFGAL
-342 LRITENGASHAKVV
+342 LRITEDGDSHAKVV

-364 GVSASA
+364 GVVVPDA
-370 AAWPGGL
+370 ALPVGL

-385 RIIPPGGSSE
+385 HVLAPGSTVG
-395 TETGGAVKLRLP
+395 TETGGAAKLRLP

-467 EAEGGTGAASSGGIA
+467 EAAGESDSVIA

-510 FSTPTPSGDDFQN
+510 FSTPAPSGDDFQN

-538 IEMSLDLN
+538 IEMSFGLN

-563 WTFSGLMRQGDIVL
+563 WTFSGLMRQGNIVL
-577 SGQMTVK
+577 SGPMTVK
-584 RVSPVAEIV
+584 RVSSVAEIV

>member
-1 MGFVMFRKKWLTA
+1 MGFVMFREKWLTA
-14 RLPGVCLSAAC
+14 RLSGVCLSFAC
-25 ALPLV
+25 VFPLV
-30 AGAAAPYTTQSLS
+30 AGAVAPYTTQSLS
-43 LVRGWNAV
+43 LVQGWNAV
-51 YVEVAPDATADELFA
+51 YVEVAPDAAADDLFA

-87 GADWDSGGL
+87 GADWDSEGL
-96 SGSRMALWKR
+96 TGSSMALWKR
-106 GFPEASSIERI
+106 GFPEASPLSRV

-144 TTWHVSGTNAVHN
+144 TTWHVSGTNAVYN
-157 FFGFSTTQT
+157 FFGFSTTQQT
-166 VDISAYLEGSPCE
+166 DISAYLEGSPCE
-179 DVKAKA
+179 GVKSRV
-185 YYRIAGE
+185 YYRIVG
-192 DPDAGPGTIEV
+192 DNLDAGPDPLEV
-203 RSWISNVSD
+203 RTWNSKVSD

-222 ISDWSGVLFVS
+222 LSDWSGVLFVS
-233 PMNGIDFGQDG
+233 PMNGIDFGQNG
-244 SKSTLTVRNDGTSP
+244 VKATLTVRNDGKSP
-258 RTVSMA
+258 RTVSVA

-277 GTLPLWL
+277 GTLPLCL

-303 GYGPVAEKE
+303 GYGPVAKKE
-312 LAPGETWRMEFGLDR
+312 LAPDETWRLEFGLDR
-327 TAFATLAKGL
+327 TAFSSLVKGL
-337 PFGAL
+337 SFGAL
-342 LRITENGASHAKVV
+342 LRITEDGDSHAKVV

-364 GVSASA
+364 GVVVPDA
-370 AAWPGGL
+370 ALPVGL

-385 RIIPPGGSSE
+385 HVLAPGSTVG
-395 TETGGAVKLRLP
+395 TETGGAAKLRLP

-467 EAEGGTGAASSGGIA
+467 EAAGESDSVIA
-482 FSFTVAADGA
+482 FSFAVAADGA

-510 FSTPTPSGDDFQN
+510 FSTPAPSGDDFQN

-538 IEMSLDLN
+538 IEMSFGLN

-551 WNPEGTKSGTCR
+551 WNPEDTKSGTCR
-563 WTFSGLMRQGDIVL
+563 WTFSGLMRQGNIVL
-577 SGQMTVK
+577 SGPMTVK
-584 RVSPVAEIV
+584 RVSSVAEIV